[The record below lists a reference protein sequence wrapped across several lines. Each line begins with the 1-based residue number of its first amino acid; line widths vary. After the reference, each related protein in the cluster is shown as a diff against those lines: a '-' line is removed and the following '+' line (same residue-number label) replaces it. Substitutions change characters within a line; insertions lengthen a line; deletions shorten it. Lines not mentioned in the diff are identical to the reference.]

1 MKKVMSLL
9 LALVMALSLLPTAA
23 WAEGNEMAQE
33 QEMTAKEFIE
43 NSHAFTW
50 GEATYEWRFGA
61 LNSPAGRMW
70 HLYAAAESVSND
82 SLDGWTDCGGESEPL
97 THLTEGTLEYAAA
110 AAMKNTWESLSD
122 NAAREV
128 NQAEPNLVWLADMMA
143 LEATAYRVNED
154 VELAQTFLNTN
165 IKGIDGGS
173 ATLVP
178 ATNVDDLMNAW
189 YDADPSVRAAL
200 QKTVHGAMVI
210 NGEEYTYNFTQML
223 HRTLNNNQGGDS
235 GNQGGNQGDQ
245 EFEELKAQL
254 KNAGFTAPQ
263 RAEITFPEGLEQGVD
278 YDYTFQGTDLRI
290 VLKKKANDG
299 ANWLKAVRCLDDNSI
314 GLTVRIDI
322 YGQSGDEYAETL
334 NGNGGYE
341 YIMGLTQVNS
351 KQFSGNGE
359 APRTSGGTSIATV
372 NRVDGLLTIVPMA
385 DMNHHSFCVV
395 WGDENHNVTRR
406 EMVNIYITMEDGP
419 FAVNDTYQQ
428 VSAISAERLANLI
441 TLDSEMEGK
450 WNVSYEN
457 GKILLVAKETLENGN
472 CNIGELDWTKL
483 AAPEG
488 GYTWQGWK
496 DKTGSGS
503 SSSQDAITFG
513 CWVQNGH
520 CNNNMIFQVTWKD
533 ADGRELVEELNI
545 LATSSGKP
553 YYARVTLGGKTAKA
567 IDNLGLDADKLRDA
581 GIHFTYDKDLGY
593 FHAYYDKDRMPDY
606 DALVGTI
613 ITLMP
618 PEGAVTFRRVHEDG
632 NGDPRCD
639 NEDMT
644 QRTQGMLENEKLFR
658 VEDGSEEAVRAR
670 SIPLV
675 ETQEFGLDG
684 IRVCMSRTRNYRS
697 VTVAWYDENGNVIGI
712 DYVYGQNDDFV
723 QRTRLKGV
731 ADVEGI
737 TDKNERGEVNAPVAV
752 GAEGAELICDRYS
765 QTGDGRTQY
774 FELTLLRDSNKDGEK
789 TIYIPYGY
797 FGLRYEDIQDNL
809 NEQPEIIV
817 HHYNADRSGY
827 KELKGRYTPQGIA
840 FDTKDFSPFT
850 VSLGGNQGGEQGD
863 FEDAGDNVTRY
874 HLEDEGRVCIIEG
887 VNTSIRQDIPVEL
900 GIDWRRSLGDVRVI
914 GIPVEIV
921 RALAQAGR
929 NTIVYGRYGIM
940 TELTPTVLADI
951 AGKLAKIPENENN
964 LLWIRADYRNC
975 DAEQGNAY
983 AFRCLLW
990 LGEDDRNVYVT
1001 PEGSVLRIGID
1012 NSERLAA
1019 DGTKFVVYT
1028 PNQDDKL
1035 TTDNGLTVDYFKRT
1049 KAEFSDL
1056 YHDYEQFMVNTRSGG
1071 VFVVAPEEY
1080 KLQMEWPWPGLNGD
1094 NDGGDNIGEFQC
1106 WTDGKD
1112 WNGETDMRYMVI
1124 HSLRNMDGGQDVI
1137 ELGVNWRSRDIGDVQ
1152 NVGITPEVLNE
1163 MAAAEKP
1170 VVLYGVWNVGMTI
1183 PAAAIS
1189 DMAAKLTAMNQG
1201 KSENLALL
1209 WLKVEYCN
1217 CDGPAGNAY
1226 AFCVRAYLGDTHYVL
1241 PENLNYTFRL
1251 DGQVNNYKAFTL
1263 YCPEDQDEVG
1273 TALVEQKNDIS
1284 YTDERD
1290 QSGNNSW
1297 RVYEFT
1303 ANHDGMFVIA
1313 PVDYSVKQNWPWYG
1327 VPLPRWHPSDE
1338 AIKPT
1343 QADAALQALY
1353 DNDAFGE
1360 NGFKF
1365 PVLDLDI
1372 HFTFP
1377 VELKEWKEGCGND
1390 WDYRLIQEPAAG
1402 RVTIKVNLGS
1412 RDRWEKA
1419 VRNSNDGAL
1428 SDGVFFGYYF
1438 GNSTNEKPMDYGFDW
1453 YGGGVEQITSSFSLS
1468 ENFEH
1473 TNALHLA
1480 ALNQKTANS
1489 TMLTMSRE
1497 GENWWVILVM
1507 SDGKTSI
1514 ANAAAKYALQL
1525 KIEAT
1530 EDVSIIVG
1538 ADNGVPADKERI
1550 HVTGLHSDWTA
1561 IVPTDGSVF
1570 LRTIAGKNYDSAGT
1584 DNQNKIGTLTVDAP
1598 AGYTLKEWTSTHEYE
1613 PGATNS
1619 APLQKD
1625 RFQTVKFLWGKD
1637 GAPDILEN
1645 VVVECQNSREVFFE
1659 LEEGNVKVKIPTEQ
1673 EILPAAKQRVL
1684 EDNGIT
1690 VTYDESNGYFVTA
1703 VDAHKIKD
1711 IAQLETKLT
1720 VPAPAG
1726 AVAYTAYFF
1735 GGDTNPTNWV
1745 GEMTK
1750 AKQAMDEAT
1759 PISIEKEGLPSI
1771 ALIQLR
1777 EIPLENGIT
1786 VYYAGTQMYDCRVI
1800 RWLDKDGKILEY
1812 SCIYGRNGD
1821 LSTAVDT
1828 KTVAQAP
1835 TTAVDVPTLVGAG
1848 ELYCDITPQTKM
1860 DNQLFLLL
1868 RVSEGTEIGPD
1879 GVAIYL
1885 PYSDFGMTAEQGLAL
1900 AALGIKPVVWHYLN
1914 ESCTEKE
1921 IIEGEYTAAGIK
1933 FVTHGFSPFL
1943 INAVQTA
1950 GGETGGGE
1958 TGGTGTGGGSTGG
1971 GSTGGSTGGGLSSG
1985 WSGPQGWT
1993 LKTSDKAASATD
2005 YSGGIYGLTFKSSAS
2020 FASFRGVQVD
2030 GKTIAAKNYIAEAGS
2045 IEVYL
2050 KAVYLQTLK
2059 DGKHTVTILSS
2070 EGNVTMEFTVGGV
2083 NTSPT
2088 TGDMGVAL
2096 YAVLALSSIGGMAVL
2111 PRRRREK

>member
-43 NSHAFTW
+43 SSHAFTW

-110 AAMKNTWESLSD
+110 AAMKNTWESLSG
-122 NAAREV
+122 NAAQKV

-154 VELAQTFLNTN
+154 VERAQTFLNTY

-189 YDADPSVRAAL
+189 YEADPSVRAAL

-245 EFEELKAQL
+245 EFEELKARL
-254 KNAGFTAPQ
+254 KDAGFTAPK
-263 RAEITFPEGLEQGVD
+263 EVDISFPEGLVRGVD
-278 YDYTFQGTDLRI
+278 YEYTLEDTDLRI

-299 ANWLKAVRCLDDNSI
+299 ANWLEAVRRLDDNSI
-314 GLTVRIDI
+314 GLNVQIDI
-322 YGQSGDEYAETL
+322 CGQSGDEYVETI
-334 NGNGGYE
+334 NGNGSYE
-341 YIMGLTQVNS
+341 YIMGLKEVNS
-351 KQFSGNGE
+351 KQFSGNG
-359 APRTSGGTSIATV
+359 RTSGGASIATV

-395 WGDENHNVTRR
+395 WGDANHNVTRR

-428 VSAISAERLANLI
+428 VSAISAERLKNLI
-441 TLDSEMEGK
+441 TLDTGMQDK
-450 WNVSYEN
+450 WAVSHEN
-457 GKILLVAKETLENGN
+457 GKILLVAREGALNEVSGNLTLGR
-472 CNIGELDWTKL
+472 LDWTKL
-483 AAPEG
+483 TAPES
-488 GYTWQGWK
+488 GYAWQGWK

-503 SSSQDAITFG
+503 SLSQDAITFG

-553 YYARVTLGGKTAKA
+553 YYAGVTLGGKTAKA
-567 IDNLGLDADKLRDA
+567 IGDLGLDAGKLRDA
-581 GIHFTYDKDLGY
+581 GIHFTYDKELGY
-593 FHAYYDKDRMPDY
+593 FHASYEKGRMPDY
-606 DALVGTI
+606 DALVGTL
-613 ITLMP
+613 ITLTP
-618 PEGAVTFRRVHEDG
+618 PEGAVRFRRVNEDG
-632 NGDPRCD
+632 NGDPRCGD
-639 NEDMT
+639 ADMT
-644 QRTQGMLENEKLFR
+644 RRTQGMLENEAAFSVDDKS
-658 VEDGSEEAVRAR
+658 GEALWAR

-675 ETQEFGLDG
+675 GTQEFGLDG

-697 VTVAWYDENGNVIGI
+697 ITVAWYDETGNVIGI

-731 ADVEGI
+731 ADVAGI
-737 TDKNERGEVNAPVAV
+737 TDKNPESGEVNAPVAV
-752 GAEGAELICDRYS
+752 GAEGAELICDRYP
-765 QTGDGRTQY
+765 QTGNGRTQY
-774 FELTLLRDSNKDGEK
+774 FELTLLRDGNKEGEK

-797 FGLRYEDIQDNL
+797 FGLRYEDIKDNL

-827 KELKGRYTPQGIA
+827 KELEGRYTPQGIA
-840 FDTKDFSPFT
+840 FVTQDFSPFT
-850 VSLGGNQGGEQGD
+850 VSLGGNQGKHVGVMLDNGPGRGIL
-863 FEDAGDNVTRY
+863 FSSGMEDGWLFY
-874 HLEDEGRVCIIEG
+874 DEGWG
-887 VNTSIRQDIPVEL
+887 VQGEHVGPNGSIPAFRLGTDHQWFLLALENNGSGKQPALTFNTSKFCEND
-900 GIDWRRSLGDVRVI
+900 
-914 GIPVEIV
+914 VEIKYLGLSAGESFHV
-921 RALAQAGR
+921 FEVDFKGQINRACNVGGHI
-929 NTIVYGRYGIM
+929 NYGNGSGSDIELIFEQRY
-940 TELTPTVLADI
+940 
-951 AGKLAKIPENENN
+951 
-964 LLWIRADYRNC
+964 
-975 DAEQGNAY
+975 
-983 AFRCLLW
+983 
-990 LGEDDRNVYVT
+990 
-1001 PEGSVLRIGID
+1001 
-1012 NSERLAA
+1012 
-1019 DGTKFVVYT
+1019 
-1028 PNQDDKL
+1028 
-1035 TTDNGLTVDYFKRT
+1035 
-1049 KAEFSDL
+1049 
-1056 YHDYEQFMVNTRSGG
+1056 
-1071 VFVVAPEEY
+1071 
-1080 KLQMEWPWPGLNGD
+1080 
-1094 NDGGDNIGEFQC
+1094 GDNIEEFDEPK
-1106 WTDGKD
+1106 TIGTD
-1112 WNGETDMRYMVI
+1112 WNGETPLRYMVI
-1124 HSLRNMDGGQDVI
+1124 RRLRNVNSNSKSI
-1137 ELGVNWRSRDIGDVQ
+1137 ELGVNWRSREIGDVQ
-1152 NVGITPEVLNE
+1152 NVGITNEVLQQ
-1163 MAAAEKP
+1163 MAAANKP
-1170 VVLYGVWNVGMTI
+1170 VVLYGAWNVGMTI
-1183 PAAAIS
+1183 PAAAVS

-1201 KSENLALL
+1201 KSENPALL
-1209 WLKVEYCN
+1209 WLKVEYQN

-1226 AFCVRAYLGDTHYVL
+1226 ALCVRAYLGDTHYVL

-1263 YCPEDQDEVG
+1263 YCPEDQHEVG

-1290 QSGNNSW
+1290 QSSDDSW
-1297 RVYEFT
+1297 RVYEFA

-1313 PVDYSVKQNWPWYG
+1313 PVDYSVKQSWPWWG
-1327 VPLPRWHPSDE
+1327 VPTPTWHPSGD

-1353 DNDAFGE
+1353 DDAKYGE
-1360 NGFKF
+1360 NGSGFKF

-1390 WDYRLIQEPAAG
+1390 WDYRLIEEPEAG
-1402 RVTIKVNLGS
+1402 RVTIKVNLGD
-1412 RDRWEKA
+1412 RDRWISA
-1419 VRNSNDGAL
+1419 ARNSNDGAL
-1428 SDGVFFGYYF
+1428 SDGVFFRYYF
-1438 GNSTNEKPMDYGFDW
+1438 GHSDHRQPMNYGFDW
-1453 YGGGVEQITSSFSLS
+1453 YGGKEKDVKPTYTLENEYYFS
-1468 ENFEH
+1468 NGI
-1473 TNALHLA
+1473 HLA
-1480 ALNQKTANS
+1480 TLNQQTARNAV
-1489 TMLTMSRE
+1489 LTMSQE
-1497 GENWWVILVM
+1497 GEDWRIILAMNDEETTVA
-1507 SDGKTSI
+1507 D
-1514 ANAAAKYALQL
+1514 AAVKYAFQL

-1530 EDVSIIVG
+1530 ANVSMNIDT
-1538 ADNGVPADKERI
+1538 DNGVPADKDRI
-1550 HVTGLHSDWTA
+1550 HVTDLHTDWTA
-1561 IVPTDGSVF
+1561 LVPTDGSVF
-1570 LRTIAGKNYDSAGT
+1570 LRAKEGKDFSSAGT
-1584 DNQNKIGTLTVDAP
+1584 DSQNKIGTLTVDAP
-1598 AGYTLKEWTSTHEYE
+1598 AGYTLKYWTSTHEYE
-1613 PGATNS
+1613 PGATNA

-1645 VVVECQNSREVFFE
+1645 VVVECQNSKEVFFE
-1659 LEEGNVKVKIPTEQ
+1659 LEEGNIKVKKPTEQ
-1673 EILPAAKQRVL
+1673 EILPAAKRQVL
-1684 EDNGIT
+1684 EDNGIS
-1690 VTYDESNGYFVTA
+1690 VKYDEALGYFVTA
-1703 VDAHKIKD
+1703 VDTRKIKD
-1711 IAQLETKLT
+1711 VAQLRAGMTL
-1720 VPAPAG
+1720 PAPKG
-1726 AVAYTAYFF
+1726 AVAYKCYTF
-1735 GGDTNPTNWV
+1735 GGNGNPANAI
-1745 GEMTK
+1745 GEMDK
-1750 AKQAMDEAT
+1750 AKEVLAKADPALISEA
-1759 PISIEKEGLPSI
+1759 GLPSVD
-1771 ALIQLR
+1771 LIWLR
-1777 EIPLENGIT
+1777 DVKLENGIT
-1786 VYYAGTQMYDCRVI
+1786 VYYAGAQMYDSMIVQ
-1800 RWLDKDGKILEY
+1800 WLDKDGKILEY
-1812 SCIYGRNGD
+1812 SCIYGRNGA

-1828 KTVAQAP
+1828 ETVAQAP

-1868 RVSEGTEIGPD
+1868 RVGEGTKIGPD

-1885 PYSDFGMTAEQGLAL
+1885 PYSDFGMAAEQGLAL

-1921 IIEGEYTAAGIK
+1921 IIEGEYTAAGIR
-1933 FVTHGFSPFL
+1933 FVTKSFSPFL

-1958 TGGTGTGGGSTGG
+1958 TGGGTGTGSGTGTGG
-1971 GSTGGSTGGGLSSG
+1971 GSTGGSTGGGSSSG
-1985 WSGPQGWT
+1985 WFGPQGWT

-2096 YAVLALSSIGGMAVL
+2096 YAVLALGSIGGMAVL

>member
-23 WAEGNEMAQE
+23 WAEGN
-33 QEMTAKEFIE
+33 
-43 NSHAFTW
+43 
-50 GEATYEWRFGA
+50 
-61 LNSPAGRMW
+61 
-70 HLYAAAESVSND
+70 SNG
-82 SLDGWTDCGGESEPL
+82 L
-97 THLTEGTLEYAAA
+97 
-110 AAMKNTWESLSD
+110 
-122 NAAREV
+122 
-128 NQAEPNLVWLADMMA
+128 
-143 LEATAYRVNED
+143 
-154 VELAQTFLNTN
+154 TN
-165 IKGIDGGS
+165 IDVGGRNVYFAAGMEQGRLQGGGDVMTDKIGTENMPVFVYKGAGAGSHCFLAVDRSDFTEAPTLTYQVKGDADVIELHAVGSEEQDRYVYELIVPEIEENYVNYLFDLPRTDGGS
-173 ATLVP
+173 DRFAVIFRNP
-178 ATNVDDLMNAW
+178 DE
-189 YDADPSVRAAL
+189 DPGPPPS
-200 QKTVHGAMVI
+200 
-210 NGEEYTYNFTQML
+210 
-223 HRTLNNNQGGDS
+223 GGNS

-254 KNAGFTAPQ
+254 KDAGFTAPQ

-290 VLKKKANDG
+290 VLKKKANYG
-299 ANWLKAVRCLDDNSI
+299 ANWLEAVRRLDDNSI

-322 YGQSGDEYAETL
+322 YGQSGDKYAETL

-341 YIMGLTQVNS
+341 YIMGLKEVNS
-351 KQFSGNGE
+351 KQFSGNG
-359 APRTSGGTSIATV
+359 RTSGGASIATV

-428 VSAISAERLANLI
+428 VSAIPAKRLANLI
-441 TLDSEMEGK
+441 TLDSKMEGK
-450 WNVSYEN
+450 WNVSREN
-457 GKILLVAKETLENGN
+457 GKILLVAREGALNEVSGNLTLGW
-472 CNIGELDWTKL
+472 LDWTKL
-483 AAPEG
+483 TPPEG

-513 CWVQNGH
+513 CWVQNGY

-567 IDNLGLDADKLRDA
+567 IDNLGLDANKLRGA

-606 DALVGTI
+606 DALVGTL

-618 PEGAVTFRRVHEDG
+618 PEGAVKFRRVHEDG

-644 QRTQGMLENEKLFR
+644 QRTQGMLENEKLFS

-697 VTVAWYDENGNVIGI
+697 VTVAWYDEIGNVIGI

-731 ADVEGI
+731 AGVEGI
-737 TDKNERGEVNAPVAV
+737 TDKNECGEVNAPVAV
-752 GAEGAELICDRYS
+752 GAEGAELICDRYP
-765 QTGDGRTQY
+765 QAGNNRTQY

-797 FGLRYEDIQDNL
+797 FGLRYEDIQGNL
-809 NEQPEIIV
+809 DEQPEIIV
-817 HHYNADRSGY
+817 HHYNANRSRY
-827 KELKGRYTPQGIA
+827 DELKGRYTPQGIA

-850 VSLGGNQGGEQGD
+850 VSLGGSQGGEHSGVMLSNGPGRGMMISSGMKD
-863 FEDAGDNVTRY
+863 GWLFY
-874 HLEDEGRVCIIEG
+874 DEGWG
-887 VNTSIRQDIPVEL
+887 VQGEFVGPNHIPAFRL
-900 GIDWRRSLGDVRVI
+900 GMDNQWFLL
-914 GIPVEIV
+914 
-921 RALAQAGR
+921 AL
-929 NTIVYGRYGIM
+929 
-940 TELTPTVLADI
+940 
-951 AGKLAKIPENENN
+951 ENN
-964 LLWIRADYRNC
+964 GSTTPPKLVFNRPEFCGNDVQIEYLGLSAAESYHVYAVDFAWQIDQECTVHGNIDY
-975 DAEQGNAY
+975 GN
-983 AFRCLLW
+983 
-990 LGEDDRNVYVT
+990 
-1001 PEGSVLRIGID
+1001 GSRSDID
-1012 NSERLAA
+1012 LIFEPR
-1019 DGTKFVVYT
+1019 Y
-1028 PNQDDKL
+1028 
-1035 TTDNGLTVDYFKRT
+1035 
-1049 KAEFSDL
+1049 
-1056 YHDYEQFMVNTRSGG
+1056 
-1071 VFVVAPEEY
+1071 
-1080 KLQMEWPWPGLNGD
+1080 
-1094 NDGGDNIGEFQC
+1094 GDNIGEFEC
-1106 WTDGKD
+1106 RTDGKD
-1112 WNGETDMRYMVI
+1112 WNGETDLRYMVI
-1124 HSLRNMDGGQDVI
+1124 KSLCNMGGGQDVI
-1137 ELGVNWRSRDIGDVQ
+1137 ELGVNWRSREIGDVQ

-1163 MAAAEKP
+1163 MAEANKP
-1170 VVLYGVWNVGMTI
+1170 VVLYGAWNVGMTI
-1183 PAAAIS
+1183 PAAAVS
-1189 DMAAKLTAMNQG
+1189 DMAAKLTAMNQS
-1201 KSENLALL
+1201 KSENPALL

-1241 PENLNYTFRL
+1241 PKNLNYTFRL

-1273 TALVEQKNDIS
+1273 TALVEQENDIS
-1284 YTDERD
+1284 YTDERG
-1290 QSGNNSW
+1290 QSSDDSW
-1297 RVYEFT
+1297 RVYEFA

-1313 PVDYSVKQNWPWYG
+1313 PVGYSVKQSWPWWG
-1327 VPLPRWHPSDE
+1327 VPTPPWHPSDE

-1365 PVLDLDI
+1365 PVLDEDI

-1377 VELKEWKEGCGND
+1377 VELKEWEEGCGDD

-1412 RDRWEKA
+1412 RDRWERA

-1453 YGGGVEQITSSFSLS
+1453 YGGSVEQITSSFSLS

-1497 GENWWVILVM
+1497 GENWGIILVM
-1507 SDGKTSI
+1507 NNEETSI

-1550 HVTGLHSDWTA
+1550 HVTDLHDDWTA

-1570 LRTIAGKNYDSAGT
+1570 LRAKEGKNYDSAGT

-1598 AGYTLKEWTSTHEYE
+1598 AGYTLKEWTSTHER
-1613 PGATNS
+1613 GAGTTNS
-1619 APLQKD
+1619 VPLQKD
-1625 RFQTVKFLWGKD
+1625 YFQTVKFLWVKA

-1684 EDNGIT
+1684 EDNGVS
-1690 VTYDESNGYFVTA
+1690 VTYDESNGYFATA

-1726 AVAYTAYFF
+1726 AVAYKYYTF
-1735 GGDTNPTNWV
+1735 GGNGNPANAI
-1745 GEMTK
+1745 GEMDK
-1750 AKQAMDEAT
+1750 ARNAMDATT
-1759 PISIEKEGLPSI
+1759 PISIEEKGLPSVE
-1771 ALIQLR
+1771 LIQLR
-1777 EIPLENGIT
+1777 EVELENGMK
-1786 VYYAGTQMYDCRVI
+1786 VYYAGSQMYNCMIV
-1800 RWLDKDGKILEY
+1800 RWLDEGGNILEY
-1812 SCIYGRNGD
+1812 SCIYGRNGN

-1828 KTVAQAP
+1828 NTVTQAP
-1835 TTAVDVPTLVGAG
+1835 TTAVDVPTLVGEG

-1860 DNQLFLLL
+1860 DNQMFLLL
-1868 RVSEGTEIGPD
+1868 RVGEGTEIGPD
-1879 GVAIYL
+1879 GVVIYL

-1921 IIEGEYTAAGIK
+1921 IIEGEYTAAGIR
-1933 FVTHGFSPFL
+1933 FVTKSFSPFL

-1950 GGETGGGE
+1950 GGETGGGS
-1958 TGGTGTGGGSTGG
+1958 TGGGSTGG
-1971 GSTGGSTGGGLSSG
+1971 GSTGGSSTGGSSTGGGSSSG

-2096 YAVLALSSIGGMAVL
+2096 YAVLALGSIGGMAVL

>member
-1 MKKVMSLL
+1 MKKLLSLL

-110 AAMKNTWESLSD
+110 AAMKSTWESLSD
-122 NAAREV
+122 NAAQEV

-189 YDADPSVRAAL
+189 YDAGLSVRAAL

-235 GNQGGNQGDQ
+235 GNQGEHSFDA
-245 EFEELKAQL
+245 ETKQL
-254 KNAGFTAPQ
+254 VDSGFTAPKNVQ
-263 RAEITFPEGLEQGVD
+263 ISFPNGLERGVD
-278 YDYTFQGTDLRI
+278 YDYTLEGMDLRI
-290 VLKKKANDG
+290 VLRKTNGG
-299 ANWLKAVRCLDDNSI
+299 ANWIKAANSMETGRI
-314 GLTVRIDI
+314 GLDMQIDVQ
-322 YGQSGDEYAETL
+322 GEAGDEYAATV
-334 NGNGGYE
+334 NGNGGFD
-341 YIMGLTQVNS
+341 YIMNLEKV
-351 KQFSGNGE
+351 
-359 APRTSGGTSIATV
+359 TSRELYWRDGKPCAGGGANIGSV
-372 NRVDGLLTIVPMA
+372 NRVDGLLTVVATA
-385 DMNHHSFCVV
+385 DMNHHRFCVV
-395 WGDENHNVTRR
+395 WGDQNGTITHK
-406 EMVNIYITMEDGP
+406 EMVNIYITMENGP
-419 FAVNDTYQQ
+419 FAVNAAYQQ
-428 VSAISAERLANLI
+428 ASAIPAERLSSLVK
-441 TLDSEMEGK
+441 LDEAMAEK
-450 WNVSYEN
+450 WTVSCEN
-457 GKILLVAKETLENGN
+457 GKILLVAKETLENGD

-483 AAPEG
+483 AAPES
-488 GYTWQGWK
+488 GYTLEGWK
-496 DKTGSGS
+496 RTDGNGSEGNGKI
-503 SSSQDAITFG
+503 AMPVG

-520 CNNNMIFQVTWKD
+520 CNDNMIFQVTWKD

-567 IDNLGLDADKLRDA
+567 IDNLGLDADKLRGA

-606 DALVGTI
+606 DALVGTR
-613 ITLMP
+613 ITLTP

-632 NGDPRCD
+632 NGDPRCG

-644 QRTQGMLENEKLFR
+644 QRTQGILENEKTFH
-658 VEDGSEEAVRAR
+658 VEDGSEEAVQAR
-670 SIPLV
+670 SIQLV
-675 ETQEFGLDG
+675 QVQEIRVDG
-684 IRVCMSRTRNYRS
+684 IRVCVSRTKNYRS
-697 VTVAWYDENGNVIGI
+697 VTVAWYDENGEVIGI

-731 ADVEGI
+731 ANVEGI
-737 TDKNERGEVNAPVAV
+737 TDKNECGEVNAPVAV
-752 GAEGAELICDRYS
+752 GAEGAELICDRYP
-765 QTGDGRTQY
+765 QAGNNRTQY
-774 FELTLLRDSNKDGEK
+774 FELTLLQDSNKDGEK

-797 FGLRYEDIQDNL
+797 FGLRYEDIEGNL
-809 NEQPEIIV
+809 DEQPEIIV
-817 HHYNADRSGY
+817 HHYNADRSDY
-827 KELKGRYTPQGIA
+827 EELKGRYTPQGIA

-850 VSLGGNQGGEQGD
+850 VSLGGSQGGEHSGVMLSNGPGRGMMISSGMEDGWLFYDEGWGVQGEHIGPNGSIPAFRLGMDHQWFLLALENNGSGKQPTLTFDRPD
-863 FEDAGDNVTRY
+863 FCENNVEIKYLGTSAGDSFHVFEVDFRGQIDRACNVGGHINY
-874 HLEDEGRVCIIEG
+874 GNGNESD
-887 VNTSIRQDIPVEL
+887 VEL
-900 GIDWRRSLGDVRVI
+900 IF
-914 GIPVEIV
+914 E
-921 RALAQAGR
+921 Q
-929 NTIVYGRYGIM
+929 RY
-940 TELTPTVLADI
+940 
-951 AGKLAKIPENENN
+951 
-964 LLWIRADYRNC
+964 
-975 DAEQGNAY
+975 
-983 AFRCLLW
+983 
-990 LGEDDRNVYVT
+990 
-1001 PEGSVLRIGID
+1001 
-1012 NSERLAA
+1012 
-1019 DGTKFVVYT
+1019 
-1028 PNQDDKL
+1028 
-1035 TTDNGLTVDYFKRT
+1035 
-1049 KAEFSDL
+1049 
-1056 YHDYEQFMVNTRSGG
+1056 
-1071 VFVVAPEEY
+1071 
-1080 KLQMEWPWPGLNGD
+1080 
-1094 NDGGDNIGEFQC
+1094 GDNIGEFQC

-1112 WNGETDMRYMVI
+1112 WDDRTDMRYMVI

-1137 ELGVNWRSRDIGDVQ
+1137 ELGVNWRSREIGDVQ

-1163 MAAAEKP
+1163 MAEANKP
-1170 VVLYGVWNVGMTI
+1170 VVLYGAWNVGMTI
-1183 PAAAIS
+1183 PAAAVS

-1201 KSENLALL
+1201 KSENPVLL

-1290 QSGNNSW
+1290 QSSDDSW
-1297 RVYEFT
+1297 RVYEFA

-1313 PVDYSVKQNWPWYG
+1313 PKVYDVKQNWPWDG

-1365 PVLDLDI
+1365 PVLDEDI

-1377 VELKEWKEGCGND
+1377 VELKEWEEGCGDD

-1402 RVTIKVNLGS
+1402 RITIKVNMGS
-1412 RDRWEKA
+1412 RDRWENA

-1497 GENWWVILVM
+1497 GENWGIILVM
-1507 SDGKTSI
+1507 NNEETSI

-1538 ADNGVPADKERI
+1538 ADNGVPAAKERI
-1550 HVTGLHSDWTA
+1550 RVTDLHGDWTA

-1570 LRTIAGKNYDSAGT
+1570 LRTVAGKDLDSAGT
-1584 DNQNKIGTLTVDAP
+1584 YDQNKIGTLTVDAP
-1598 AGYTLKEWTSTHEYE
+1598 AGYTLKYWTSTHEYE
-1613 PGATNS
+1613 PGATNA

-1703 VDAHKIKD
+1703 VDTRKIKD
-1711 IAQLETKLT
+1711 VAQLRAGMTL
-1720 VPAPAG
+1720 PAPEG
-1726 AVAYTAYFF
+1726 AVAYKCYTF
-1735 GGDTNPTNWV
+1735 GGNGNPANAI
-1745 GEMTK
+1745 GEMDK
-1750 AKQAMDEAT
+1750 AKEVLAKADPALISEA
-1759 PISIEKEGLPSI
+1759 GLPSVD
-1771 ALIQLR
+1771 LIWLR
-1777 EIPLENGIT
+1777 DVKLENGIT
-1786 VYYAGTQMYDCRVI
+1786 VYYAGAQMYDSTIVQ
-1800 RWLDKDGKILEY
+1800 WLDKDGKILEY

-1921 IIEGEYTAAGIK
+1921 IIEGEYTAAGIR
-1933 FVTHGFSPFL
+1933 FVTKSFSPFL

-1950 GGETGGGE
+1950 GGETGGG
-1958 TGGTGTGGGSTGG
+1958 
-1971 GSTGGSTGGGLSSG
+1971 STGGSTGGGSSSG

-2020 FASFRGVQVD
+2020 FASFQGVQVD
-2030 GKTIAAKNYIAEAGS
+2030 GKTIAAKNYIAEADS

-2096 YAVLALSSIGGMAVL
+2096 YAVLALGSIGGMAVL

>member
-122 NAAREV
+122 NAAQEV

-154 VELAQTFLNTN
+154 VERAQTFLNTN
-165 IKGIDGGS
+165 TKGIDGGS

-178 ATNVDDLMNAW
+178 ATNVDGLMNAW
-189 YDADPSVRAAL
+189 YEADPSVRAAL

-223 HRTLNNNQGGDS
+223 HRTLNNNQGGGSGGDS

-245 EFEELKAQL
+245 EFEELKARL
-254 KNAGFTAPQ
+254 KDAGFTAPQ

-278 YDYTFQGTDLRI
+278 YDYTFEGTDLRI
-290 VLKKKANDG
+290 VLKKKANYG
-299 ANWLKAVRCLDDNSI
+299 ANWLEAVNRLDDNSI

-341 YIMGLTQVNS
+341 YIMGLSKVNS
-351 KQFSGNGE
+351 KQFSGNG
-359 APRTSGGTSIATV
+359 RTSGGASIATV

-395 WGDENHNVTRR
+395 WGDANHNVTRK

-428 VSAISAERLANLI
+428 ASAISAERLEKLI
-441 TLDSEMEGK
+441 TLNTGMEDQ
-450 WNVSYEN
+450 WTVSYEN
-457 GKILLVAKETLENGN
+457 GKILLVAREGALNEVSGNLTLGW
-472 CNIGELDWTKL
+472 LDWTKL
-483 AAPEG
+483 TPPEG

-513 CWVQNGH
+513 CWVQNGY
-520 CNNNMIFQVTWKD
+520 CSNNMIFQVTWKD
-533 ADGRELVEELNI
+533 KTTGRTLVEELNI

-567 IDNLGLDADKLRDA
+567 IDNLGLDANKLRDA

-606 DALVGTI
+606 DALVGTL

-618 PEGAVTFRRVHEDG
+618 PEGAVKFRRVHEDG

-697 VTVAWYDENGNVIGI
+697 VTVAWYDENNNVIGI

-731 ADVEGI
+731 ADVDGI

-797 FGLRYEDIQDNL
+797 FGLRYEDIKDNL

-817 HHYNADRSGY
+817 HHYNADRSRY
-827 KELKGRYTPQGIA
+827 DELKGRYTPQGIA

-850 VSLGGNQGGEQGD
+850 VSLGGNQGKHVGVML
-863 FEDAGDNVTRY
+863 DNGPGRGILFSSGMDREGWLCY
-874 HLEDEGRVCIIEG
+874 DEGWG
-887 VNTSIRQDIPVEL
+887 VQGEHVGPNGSIPAFRL
-900 GIDWRRSLGDVRVI
+900 GMDHQWFLL
-914 GIPVEIV
+914 
-921 RALAQAGR
+921 AL
-929 NTIVYGRYGIM
+929 
-940 TELTPTVLADI
+940 
-951 AGKLAKIPENENN
+951 ENN
-964 LLWIRADYRNC
+964 GSTTPPKLVFNRPEFCGNDVQIEYLGLSAAESYHVYAVDFAWQIDQKCTVHGSIDY
-975 DAEQGNAY
+975 GN
-983 AFRCLLW
+983 
-990 LGEDDRNVYVT
+990 
-1001 PEGSVLRIGID
+1001 GSRSDID
-1012 NSERLAA
+1012 LIFEPR
-1019 DGTKFVVYT
+1019 Y
-1028 PNQDDKL
+1028 
-1035 TTDNGLTVDYFKRT
+1035 
-1049 KAEFSDL
+1049 
-1056 YHDYEQFMVNTRSGG
+1056 
-1071 VFVVAPEEY
+1071 
-1080 KLQMEWPWPGLNGD
+1080 
-1094 NDGGDNIGEFQC
+1094 GDNIGEFEC
-1106 WTDGKD
+1106 RTDGKD
-1112 WNGETDMRYMVI
+1112 WNGETDLRYMVI
-1124 HSLRNMDGGQDVI
+1124 KSLCNMDGGQDVI
-1137 ELGVNWRSRDIGDVQ
+1137 ELGVNWRSREIGDVQ

-1163 MAAAEKP
+1163 MAAAEKS
-1170 VVLYGVWNVGMTI
+1170 VVLYGAWNVGMTI
-1183 PAAAIS
+1183 PAAAVS
-1189 DMAAKLTAMNQG
+1189 DMAAKLTAMNQS
-1201 KSENLALL
+1201 KSENPALL

-1251 DGQVNNYKAFTL
+1251 DGQVNNYEAFTL

-1273 TALVEQKNDIS
+1273 TALVEQKNNIS

-1290 QSGNNSW
+1290 QSSDDSW
-1297 RVYEFT
+1297 RVYEFA

-1365 PVLDLDI
+1365 PVLDEDI

-1377 VELKEWKEGCGND
+1377 VELKAWKEGCGND

-1402 RVTIKVNLGS
+1402 RITIKVNMGS
-1412 RDRWEKA
+1412 RDRWENA

-1489 TMLTMSRE
+1489 TMLTMSRA
-1497 GENWWVILVM
+1497 GERWQIILIM
-1507 SDGKTSI
+1507 DDHGTNI
-1514 ANAAAKYALQL
+1514 AGAAVKYALQL

-1530 EDVSIIVG
+1530 EDVSIIMG

-1561 IVPTDGSVF
+1561 LVPADGSVF
-1570 LRTIAGKNYDSAGT
+1570 LRTKEGKNYDSAGT
-1584 DNQNKIGTLTVDAP
+1584 DSQNKIGTLTVDAP
-1598 AGYTLKEWTSTHEYE
+1598 AGYTLKEWTSTHERE
-1613 PGATNS
+1613 AGTTNS
-1619 APLQKD
+1619 VPLQKD

-1703 VDAHKIKD
+1703 VDTRKIKD
-1711 IAQLETKLT
+1711 VAQLRAGMTL
-1720 VPAPAG
+1720 PAPEG
-1726 AVAYTAYFF
+1726 AVAYKCYTF
-1735 GGDTNPTNWV
+1735 GGNGNPANAI
-1745 GEMTK
+1745 GEMDK
-1750 AKQAMDEAT
+1750 ARNAMDATT
-1759 PISIEKEGLPSI
+1759 PISIEEKGLPSVE
-1771 ALIQLR
+1771 LIQLR
-1777 EIPLENGIT
+1777 EVELENGMK
-1786 VYYAGTQMYDCRVI
+1786 VYYAGSQMYNCMIV
-1800 RWLDKDGKILEY
+1800 RWLDEGGNILEY
-1812 SCIYGRNGD
+1812 SCIYGRNGN

-1828 KTVAQAP
+1828 NTVTQAP

-1860 DNQLFLLL
+1860 DNQMFLLL

-1879 GVAIYL
+1879 GVVIYL

-1921 IIEGEYTAAGIK
+1921 NIEGEYTAAGIR
-1933 FVTHGFSPFL
+1933 FVTKSFSPFL

-1950 GGETGGGE
+1950 GGETGGG
-1958 TGGTGTGGGSTGG
+1958 STGG
-1971 GSTGGSTGGGLSSG
+1971 GSSSG

-2020 FASFRGVQVD
+2020 FASFQGVQVD

-2096 YAVLALSSIGGMAVL
+2096 YAVLALGSIGGMAVL

>member
-9 LALVMALSLLPTAA
+9 LVLVMALSLLPTAV
-23 WAEGNEMAQE
+23 WAEGNGNGLTNIDVGGRNVYFAAGME
-33 QEMTAKEFIE
+33 QGLLQGGGDVMTDRIGNENMPVFVYKGAGAGSHCFLAVDRSDFTEAPTLTYRVEGDTGAIELHAVGSEEQDKYVYELIVPEIE
-43 NSHAFTW
+43 NN
-50 GEATYEWRFGA
+50 Y
-61 LNSPAGRMW
+61 
-70 HLYAAAESVSND
+70 
-82 SLDGWTDCGGESEPL
+82 
-97 THLTEGTLEYAAA
+97 
-110 AAMKNTWESLSD
+110 
-122 NAAREV
+122 V
-128 NQAEPNLVWLADMMA
+128 NYLFDLPRA
-143 LEATAYRVNED
+143 
-154 VELAQTFLNTN
+154 
-165 IKGIDGGS
+165 DGGS
-173 ATLVP
+173 
-178 ATNVDDLMNAW
+178 DLFAVIFRNP
-189 YDADPSVRAAL
+189 DEDPGPPPS
-200 QKTVHGAMVI
+200 
-210 NGEEYTYNFTQML
+210 
-223 HRTLNNNQGGDS
+223 GGDS

-245 EFEELKAQL
+245 EFEELKARL
-254 KNAGFTAPQ
+254 KDAGFKAPEPGKVQ
-263 RAEITFPEGLEQGVD
+263 ITFPEGLVRGVD
-278 YDYTFQGTDLRI
+278 YEYTLEDTDLRI

-299 ANWLKAVRCLDDNSI
+299 ANWLEAVRRLDDNSI

-322 YGQSGDEYAETL
+322 YGESGDEYAETL

-341 YIMGLTQVNS
+341 YIMGLKEVNS
-351 KQFSGNGE
+351 KQFSGNG
-359 APRTSGGTSIATV
+359 RTSGGASIATV

-395 WGDENHNVTRR
+395 WGDANHNVTRR

-428 VSAISAERLANLI
+428 VSAISAERLKNLI
-441 TLDSEMEGK
+441 TLDTGMQDK

-457 GKILLVAKETLENGN
+457 GKILLVAREGALNEVSGNLTLGW
-472 CNIGELDWTKL
+472 LDWTKL
-483 AAPEG
+483 TPPEG

-513 CWVQNGH
+513 CWVQNGY

-553 YYARVTLGGKTAKA
+553 YYARVTLGGKTAQA
-567 IDNLGLDADKLRDA
+567 IDNLGLDANKLRDA

-606 DALVGTI
+606 DALVGTL

-618 PEGAVTFRRVHEDG
+618 PEGAVKFRRVHEDG

-658 VEDGSEEAVRAR
+658 VEDGSEEAVQAR

-697 VTVAWYDENGNVIGI
+697 VTVAWYDENNNVIGI

-731 ADVEGI
+731 ADVAGI
-737 TDKNERGEVNAPVAV
+737 TDKNPESGEVNAPVAV
-752 GAEGAELICDRYS
+752 GAPGAELICDRYS

-774 FELTLLRDSNKDGEK
+774 FELTLLRDGNKERDK

-797 FGLRYEDIQDNL
+797 FGLRYEDIKDNL

-817 HHYNADRSGY
+817 HHYNADRSRY
-827 KELKGRYTPQGIA
+827 DELKGRYTPQGIA

-850 VSLGGNQGGEQGD
+850 VSLGGNQGKHSGVMLSNGPGRGIL
-863 FEDAGDNVTRY
+863 FSSGMEDGWLRY
-874 HLEDEGRVCIIEG
+874 DEGWG
-887 VNTSIRQDIPVEL
+887 VQGEHVGPNGSIPAFRL
-900 GIDWRRSLGDVRVI
+900 GTDHQWFLLALENNGSGKQPALTFDRSDFCEND
-914 GIPVEIV
+914 VEIKYLGLSAGESFHV
-921 RALAQAGR
+921 FEVDFKGQINRACNVGGHI
-929 NTIVYGRYGIM
+929 NYGNNSGSDIELIFEQRY
-940 TELTPTVLADI
+940 
-951 AGKLAKIPENENN
+951 
-964 LLWIRADYRNC
+964 
-975 DAEQGNAY
+975 
-983 AFRCLLW
+983 
-990 LGEDDRNVYVT
+990 
-1001 PEGSVLRIGID
+1001 
-1012 NSERLAA
+1012 
-1019 DGTKFVVYT
+1019 
-1028 PNQDDKL
+1028 
-1035 TTDNGLTVDYFKRT
+1035 
-1049 KAEFSDL
+1049 
-1056 YHDYEQFMVNTRSGG
+1056 
-1071 VFVVAPEEY
+1071 
-1080 KLQMEWPWPGLNGD
+1080 
-1094 NDGGDNIGEFQC
+1094 GDNIGEFDEPK
-1106 WTDGKD
+1106 TIGTD
-1112 WNGETDMRYMVI
+1112 WNGETPLRYMVI
-1124 HSLRNMDGGQDVI
+1124 RRLRNVNSNSKSI
-1137 ELGVNWRSRDIGDVQ
+1137 ELGVNWRSREIGDVQ

-1163 MAAAEKP
+1163 MAEANKP
-1170 VVLYGVWNVGMTI
+1170 VVLYGAWNVGMTI
-1183 PAAAIS
+1183 PAAAVS

-1201 KSENLALL
+1201 KSENPALL
-1209 WLKVEYCN
+1209 WLKVEYWN

-1273 TALVEQKNDIS
+1273 TALVEQKNVVS
-1284 YTDERD
+1284 YKNEKN

-1297 RVYEFT
+1297 RVYEFA

-1313 PVDYSVKQNWPWYG
+1313 PVDYSVKQNWPWWG
-1327 VPLPRWHPSDE
+1327 VPTPTWHPSDK

-1365 PVLDLDI
+1365 PVLDEDI

-1377 VELKEWKEGCGND
+1377 VELKAWEEGCGDD

-1402 RVTIKVNLGS
+1402 RITIKVNMGN

-1497 GENWWVILVM
+1497 GENWGIILVM
-1507 SDGKTSI
+1507 NNEETSI

-1550 HVTGLHSDWTA
+1550 HVTDLHDDWTA

-1598 AGYTLKEWTSTHEYE
+1598 AGYTLKYWTSTHEYE
-1613 PGATNS
+1613 AGATNA

-1625 RFQTVKFLWGKD
+1625 RFQTVKFLWGKA

-1659 LEEGNVKVKIPTEQ
+1659 LEEGNIKVKKPTEQ
-1673 EILPAAKQRVL
+1673 EILPAAKKQVL
-1684 EDNGIT
+1684 EDNGIS

-1703 VDAHKIKD
+1703 VDTRKIKD
-1711 IAQLETKLT
+1711 VAQLRAGMTL
-1720 VPAPAG
+1720 PAPEG
-1726 AVAYTAYFF
+1726 AVAYKCYTF
-1735 GGDTNPTNWV
+1735 GGNGNPANAI
-1745 GEMTK
+1745 GEMDK
-1750 AKQAMDEAT
+1750 AKEVLAKADPALISEA
-1759 PISIEKEGLPSI
+1759 GLPSVD
-1771 ALIQLR
+1771 LIRLR
-1777 EIPLENGIT
+1777 DVKLENGIT
-1786 VYYAGTQMYDCRVI
+1786 VYYAGAQMYDSTIVQ
-1800 RWLDKDGKILEY
+1800 WLDKDGKILEY

-1868 RVSEGTEIGPD
+1868 RVGEGTRIGPD

-1885 PYSDFGMTAEQGLAL
+1885 PYSDFGMTAERGLAL

-1921 IIEGEYTAAGIK
+1921 IIEGEYTAAGIR
-1933 FVTHGFSPFL
+1933 FVTKSFSPFL

-1958 TGGTGTGGGSTGG
+1958 TGGGTGTGGGSTGTGGG
-1971 GSTGGSTGGGLSSG
+1971 GSTGGSTGGGSTGGGSSSG

-2096 YAVLALSSIGGMAVL
+2096 YAVLALGSIGGMAVL

>member
-110 AAMKNTWESLSD
+110 AAMKSTWESLSD
-122 NAAREV
+122 NAAQEV

-178 ATNVDDLMNAW
+178 ATNVGDLMNAW
-189 YDADPSVRAAL
+189 YDAGPSVRAAL

-245 EFEELKAQL
+245 EFEELKARL
-254 KNAGFTAPQ
+254 KDVGFTAPQ

-290 VLKKKANDG
+290 VLKKKANYG
-299 ANWLKAVRCLDDNSI
+299 ANWLEAVRRLDDNSI

-441 TLDSEMEGK
+441 TLDSKMEGK

-457 GKILLVAKETLENGN
+457 GKILLVAREGALNEVSGNLTLGW
-472 CNIGELDWTKL
+472 LDWTKL
-483 AAPEG
+483 TPPEG

-513 CWVQNGH
+513 CWVQNGY

-606 DALVGTI
+606 DALVGTL

-658 VEDGSEEAVRAR
+658 VEDGSEEAVQAR
-670 SIPLV
+670 SIQLV
-675 ETQEFGLDG
+675 QVQEIRVDG
-684 IRVCMSRTRNYRS
+684 IRVCVSRTKNYRS
-697 VTVAWYDENGNVIGI
+697 VTVAWYDETGNVIGI

-731 ADVEGI
+731 AGVEGI
-737 TDKNERGEVNAPVAV
+737 TDKNECGEVNAPVAV
-752 GAEGAELICDRYS
+752 GAEGAELICDRYP
-765 QTGDGRTQY
+765 QAGNNRTQY
-774 FELTLLRDSNKDGEK
+774 FELTLLRDSNKNGEK

-797 FGLRYEDIQDNL
+797 FGLRYEDIEGNL
-809 NEQPEIIV
+809 DEQPEIIV
-817 HHYNADRSGY
+817 HHYNADRSDY
-827 KELKGRYTPQGIA
+827 EELKGRYTPQGIA

-850 VSLGGNQGGEQGD
+850 VSLGGSQGGEHSGVNLSNGPGRGMMISSGM
-863 FEDAGDNVTRY
+863 EDGWLFY
-874 HLEDEGRVCIIEG
+874 DEGWG
-887 VNTSIRQDIPVEL
+887 VQGEFVGPNHIPAFRL
-900 GIDWRRSLGDVRVI
+900 GMDNQWFLLALENNGSGKQPALTFDRPDFCENN
-914 GIPVEIV
+914 VEIKYLGTSADESFHV
-921 RALAQAGR
+921 FEVDFRGQIDRACNVGGHI
-929 NTIVYGRYGIM
+929 NYGNGSRSDIDLIFEPRY
-940 TELTPTVLADI
+940 
-951 AGKLAKIPENENN
+951 
-964 LLWIRADYRNC
+964 
-975 DAEQGNAY
+975 
-983 AFRCLLW
+983 
-990 LGEDDRNVYVT
+990 
-1001 PEGSVLRIGID
+1001 
-1012 NSERLAA
+1012 
-1019 DGTKFVVYT
+1019 
-1028 PNQDDKL
+1028 
-1035 TTDNGLTVDYFKRT
+1035 
-1049 KAEFSDL
+1049 
-1056 YHDYEQFMVNTRSGG
+1056 
-1071 VFVVAPEEY
+1071 
-1080 KLQMEWPWPGLNGD
+1080 
-1094 NDGGDNIGEFQC
+1094 GDNIGEFEC
-1106 WTDGKD
+1106 RTDGKD

-1137 ELGVNWRSRDIGDVQ
+1137 ELGVNWRSREIGDVQ

-1163 MAAAEKP
+1163 MAAANKP
-1170 VVLYGVWNVGMTI
+1170 VVLYGAWNVGMTI
-1183 PAAAIS
+1183 PAAAVS

-1201 KSENLALL
+1201 KSENPALL
-1209 WLKVEYCN
+1209 WLKVEYWN

-1263 YCPEDQDEVG
+1263 YCPEDQDEVS

-1284 YTDERD
+1284 YTDERG
-1290 QSGNNSW
+1290 QSSDDSW
-1297 RVYEFT
+1297 RVYEFA

-1313 PVDYSVKQNWPWYG
+1313 PVDYSVKQSWPWWG
-1327 VPLPRWHPSDE
+1327 VPTPTWHPSDK

-1353 DNDAFGE
+1353 DNDAFGG

-1377 VELKEWKEGCGND
+1377 VELKAWKEGCGND
-1390 WDYRLIQEPAAG
+1390 WDYRLIEEPSAG
-1402 RVTIKVNLGS
+1402 RITIKVNMGS
-1412 RDRWEKA
+1412 RDRWENA

-1497 GENWWVILVM
+1497 GENWGIILVM
-1507 SDGKTSI
+1507 NNEETSI

-1550 HVTGLHSDWTA
+1550 HVTGLHGDWTT

-1570 LRTIAGKNYDSAGT
+1570 LRTVAGKDLDSAGAD
-1584 DNQNKIGTLTVDAP
+1584 DNNKLGWLMVDAP
-1598 AGYTLKEWTSTHEYE
+1598 AGYTLKYWTSTHEYE
-1613 PGATNS
+1613 PGATNA

-1645 VVVECQNSREVFFE
+1645 VVVECQNSREVFSE
-1659 LEEGNVKVKIPTEQ
+1659 LEEGNIKVKKPTEQ
-1673 EILPAAKQRVL
+1673 EILPAAKRQVL
-1684 EDNGIT
+1684 EDNGIS
-1690 VTYDESNGYFVTA
+1690 VKYDEALGYFVTA
-1703 VDAHKIKD
+1703 VDTRKIKD
-1711 IAQLETKLT
+1711 VAQLRAGMTL
-1720 VPAPAG
+1720 PAPEG
-1726 AVAYTAYFF
+1726 AVAYKCYTF
-1735 GGDTNPTNWV
+1735 GGNGNPANAT
-1745 GEMTK
+1745 GEMDK
-1750 AKQAMDEAT
+1750 AKEVLAKADPALISEA
-1759 PISIEKEGLPSI
+1759 GLPSVD
-1771 ALIQLR
+1771 LIWLR
-1777 EIPLENGIT
+1777 DVKLENGIT
-1786 VYYAGTQMYDCRVI
+1786 VYYAGAQMYDSTIVQ
-1800 RWLDKDGKILEY
+1800 WLDKDGKILEY

-1868 RVSEGTEIGPD
+1868 RVGEGTAIGPD

-1885 PYSDFGMTAEQGLAL
+1885 PYSDFGMTAERGLAL

-1921 IIEGEYTAAGIK
+1921 IIEGEYTAAGIR
-1933 FVTHGFSPFL
+1933 FVTKSFSPFL

-1958 TGGTGTGGGSTGG
+1958 TGGGTGTGGGETGGGNTGGGSTGG
-1971 GSTGGSTGGGLSSG
+1971 GSTGGGSSSG

-2088 TGDMGVAL
+2088 TSDMGVAL
-2096 YAVLALSSIGGMAVL
+2096 YAVLALGSIGGMAVL

>member
-61 LNSPAGRMW
+61 LNSPAGGMW

-110 AAMKNTWESLSD
+110 AAMKITWESLSD
-122 NAAREV
+122 NAAQEV

-154 VELAQTFLNTN
+154 VELAQKFLNTN

-189 YDADPSVRAAL
+189 YDAGPSVRAAL

-235 GNQGGNQGDQ
+235 GNQGEHSFDA
-245 EFEELKAQL
+245 ETKQL
-254 KNAGFTAPQ
+254 VDSGFTAPKNVQ
-263 RAEITFPEGLEQGVD
+263 ISFPNGLERDVD
-278 YDYTFQGTDLRI
+278 YDYTLEGMDLRI
-290 VLKKKANDG
+290 VLRKTNGG
-299 ANWLKAVRCLDDNSI
+299 ANWIKAANSMEPGRI
-314 GLTVRIDI
+314 GLDMQIDVQ
-322 YGQSGDEYAETL
+322 GEAGDEYAATV
-334 NGNGGYE
+334 NGNGGFD
-341 YIMGLTQVNS
+341 YIMNLKKV
-351 KQFSGNGE
+351 
-359 APRTSGGTSIATV
+359 TSREFYWRDGKPCTGGGANIGSV
-372 NRVDGLLTIVPMA
+372 NRVDGLLTVVATA
-385 DMNHHSFCVV
+385 DMNHHRFCVV
-395 WGDENHNVTRR
+395 WGDQDGTITHK
-406 EMVNIYITMEDGP
+406 EMVNIYITMENGP
-419 FAVNDTYQQ
+419 FAVNAAYQQ
-428 VSAISAERLANLI
+428 ASAIPAERLSSLVKQDEAMA
-441 TLDSEMEGK
+441 EK
-450 WNVSYEN
+450 WTVSCEN
-457 GKILLVAKETLENGN
+457 GKLLLTPRDSLEDDNY
-472 CNIGELDWTKL
+472 CIGKLDWTKL
-483 AAPEG
+483 AAPES
-488 GYTWQGWK
+488 GYTLEGWRRT
-496 DKTGSGS
+496 DGNGSEGNGKI
-503 SSSQDAITFG
+503 ATPVYCRIENG
-513 CWVQNGH
+513 C
-520 CNNNMIFQVTWKD
+520 CYNNMIFQVTWKD

-567 IDNLGLDADKLRDA
+567 IGNLGLDADKLRGA

-606 DALVGTI
+606 DALVGTR
-613 ITLMP
+613 ITLTP

-632 NGDPRCD
+632 NGDPRCG

-644 QRTQGMLENEKLFR
+644 QRTQGILENEKLFR
-658 VEDGSEEAVRAR
+658 VEDGSEEAVQAR
-670 SIPLV
+670 SIQLV
-675 ETQEFGLDG
+675 QVQEIRVDG
-684 IRVCMSRTRNYRS
+684 IRVCVSRTKNYRS
-697 VTVAWYDENGNVIGI
+697 VTVAWYDENGEVIGI

-737 TDKNERGEVNAPVAV
+737 TDKNECGEVNAPVAV
-752 GAEGAELICDRYS
+752 GAEGAELICDRYP
-765 QTGDGRTQY
+765 QAGNNRTQY

-797 FGLRYEDIQDNL
+797 FGLRYEDIEGNL
-809 NEQPEIIV
+809 DEQPEIIV
-817 HHYNADRSGY
+817 HHYNADRSDY
-827 KELKGRYTPQGIA
+827 EELKGRYTPQGIA

-850 VSLGGNQGGEQGD
+850 VSLGGSQGGEHSGVMLSNGPGRGMMISSGM
-863 FEDAGDNVTRY
+863 EDGWLFY
-874 HLEDEGRVCIIEG
+874 DEGWG
-887 VNTSIRQDIPVEL
+887 VQGEFVGPNHIPAFRL
-900 GIDWRRSLGDVRVI
+900 GMDNQWFLLALENNGSGKQPALTFDRPDFCENN
-914 GIPVEIV
+914 VEIKYLGTSAGESFHV
-921 RALAQAGR
+921 FEVDFRGQIDRACNVGGHI
-929 NTIVYGRYGIM
+929 NYGNGSRSDIDLIFEPRY
-940 TELTPTVLADI
+940 
-951 AGKLAKIPENENN
+951 
-964 LLWIRADYRNC
+964 C
-975 DAEQGNAY
+975 
-983 AFRCLLW
+983 
-990 LGEDDRNVYVT
+990 
-1001 PEGSVLRIGID
+1001 
-1012 NSERLAA
+1012 
-1019 DGTKFVVYT
+1019 
-1028 PNQDDKL
+1028 
-1035 TTDNGLTVDYFKRT
+1035 
-1049 KAEFSDL
+1049 
-1056 YHDYEQFMVNTRSGG
+1056 
-1071 VFVVAPEEY
+1071 
-1080 KLQMEWPWPGLNGD
+1080 
-1094 NDGGDNIGEFQC
+1094 DNIGEFEC

-1137 ELGVNWRSRDIGDVQ
+1137 ELGVDWRHDETGGAVQ

-1163 MAAAEKP
+1163 MAKANKP
-1170 VVLYGVWNVGMTI
+1170 VVLYGAWNVGMTI
-1183 PAAAIS
+1183 PAAAVS

-1290 QSGNNSW
+1290 QSSDDSW
-1297 RVYEFT
+1297 RVYEFA

-1313 PVDYSVKQNWPWYG
+1313 PKVYDVKQNWPWNG

-1365 PVLDLDI
+1365 PVLDEDI

-1377 VELKEWKEGCGND
+1377 VELKEWEEGCGDD

-1419 VRNSNDGAL
+1419 VRNSNDSAL

-1438 GNSTNEKPMDYGFDW
+1438 GNSTNEKPMNYGFDW

-1497 GENWWVILVM
+1497 GENWGIILVM
-1507 SDGKTSI
+1507 NNEETSI

-1538 ADNGVPADKERI
+1538 ADNGVPVAKERI
-1550 HVTGLHSDWTA
+1550 HVTDLHGDWTA

-1570 LRTIAGKNYDSAGT
+1570 LRTVAGKDLDSAGT
-1584 DNQNKIGTLTVDAP
+1584 YDQNKIGTLTVDAP
-1598 AGYTLKEWTSTHEYE
+1598 AGYTLKYWTSTHEYE
-1613 PGATNS
+1613 PGATNA

-1659 LEEGNVKVKIPTEQ
+1659 LEEGNIKVKKPTEQ
-1673 EILPAAKQRVL
+1673 EILPAAKKQVL
-1684 EDNGIT
+1684 EDNGIS

-1711 IAQLETKLT
+1711 VAQLRAGMTL
-1720 VPAPAG
+1720 PAPEG
-1726 AVAYTAYFF
+1726 AVAYKYYTF
-1735 GGDTNPTNWV
+1735 GGNGNPANAI
-1745 GEMTK
+1745 GEMDK
-1750 AKQAMDEAT
+1750 AKQVLAT
-1759 PISIEKEGLPSI
+1759 AAQVLISEGGLP
-1771 ALIQLR
+1771 ATDLIWLR
-1777 EIPLENGIT
+1777 EVTLENGTT
-1786 VYYAGTQMYDCRVI
+1786 VYYAGTQMYGCMVVQ
-1800 RWLDKDGKILEY
+1800 WLDKGGNILEY
-1812 SCIYGRNGD
+1812 SCIYGRNGN

-1828 KTVAQAP
+1828 NTVTQAP
-1835 TTAVDVPTLVGAG
+1835 TTAVDVPTLVGEG
-1848 ELYCDITPQTKM
+1848 KLYCDITPQTKM
-1860 DNQLFLLL
+1860 DNQMFLLL
-1868 RVSEGTEIGPD
+1868 RVGEGTEIGPD

-1950 GGETGGGE
+1950 GGETGGG
-1958 TGGTGTGGGSTGG
+1958 
-1971 GSTGGSTGGGLSSG
+1971 STGGSTGGGSSSG

-2096 YAVLALSSIGGMAVL
+2096 YAVLALGSIGGMAVL

>member
-122 NAAREV
+122 NAAQEV

-154 VELAQTFLNTN
+154 VEQAQTFLNTY

-189 YDADPSVRAAL
+189 YGADLSVRAAL

-254 KNAGFTAPQ
+254 KAAGFKAPEPGKVQ
-263 RAEITFPEGLEQGVD
+263 ITFPEGLVRGVD
-278 YDYTFQGTDLRI
+278 YEYTLQDTDLRI
-290 VLKKKANDG
+290 ILKKKANDG
-299 ANWLKAVRCLDDNSI
+299 KNWLEAVRRLDDNSI

-341 YIMGLTQVNS
+341 YIMGLKEVNS
-351 KQFSGNGE
+351 KQFSGNG
-359 APRTSGGTSIATV
+359 RTSGGASIATV

-395 WGDENHNVTRR
+395 WGGENGEITHK

-428 VSAISAERLANLI
+428 ASAISAERLEKLI
-441 TLDSEMEGK
+441 TLNTGMEDQ
-450 WNVSYEN
+450 WTVSYEN
-457 GKILLVAKETLENGN
+457 GKILLVAREGALNEVSGNLTLGW
-472 CNIGELDWTKL
+472 LDWTKL
-483 AAPEG
+483 TPPEG
-488 GYTWQGWK
+488 GYTWQDWK

-513 CWVQNGH
+513 CWVQNGY

-567 IDNLGLDADKLRDA
+567 IDNLGLDANKLRDA

-593 FHAYYDKDRMPDY
+593 FHAYYDKDRMPGY
-606 DALVGTI
+606 DALVGTL

-618 PEGAVTFRRVHEDG
+618 PEGAVKFRRVHEDG

-658 VEDGSEEAVRAR
+658 VEDGSEEAVQAR

-697 VTVAWYDENGNVIGI
+697 VTVAWYDETGNVIGI

-731 ADVEGI
+731 AGVEGI
-737 TDKNERGEVNAPVAV
+737 TDKNECGEVNAPVAV
-752 GAEGAELICDRYS
+752 GAEGAELICDRYP
-765 QTGDGRTQY
+765 QAGNNRTQY
-774 FELTLLRDSNKDGEK
+774 FELTLLRDSHQDSNK

-797 FGLRYEDIQDNL
+797 FGLRYEDIEGNL
-809 NEQPEIIV
+809 DEQPEIIV
-817 HHYNADRSGY
+817 HHYNADRSDY
-827 KELKGRYTPQGIA
+827 EELKGRYTPQGIA

-850 VSLGGNQGGEQGD
+850 VSLGGSQGKHSGVMLSNGPGSGMMISSGMEDGWLFYDEGWGVQGEHVGPNGSIPAFRLGMDHQWFLLALENNGSGKQPALTFDRPD
-863 FEDAGDNVTRY
+863 FCENNVEIKYLGTSAGDSFHVFEVDFRGQIDRACNVGGHINY
-874 HLEDEGRVCIIEG
+874 GNGNESD
-887 VNTSIRQDIPVEL
+887 VEL
-900 GIDWRRSLGDVRVI
+900 IF
-914 GIPVEIV
+914 E
-921 RALAQAGR
+921 Q
-929 NTIVYGRYGIM
+929 RY
-940 TELTPTVLADI
+940 
-951 AGKLAKIPENENN
+951 
-964 LLWIRADYRNC
+964 
-975 DAEQGNAY
+975 
-983 AFRCLLW
+983 
-990 LGEDDRNVYVT
+990 
-1001 PEGSVLRIGID
+1001 
-1012 NSERLAA
+1012 
-1019 DGTKFVVYT
+1019 
-1028 PNQDDKL
+1028 
-1035 TTDNGLTVDYFKRT
+1035 
-1049 KAEFSDL
+1049 
-1056 YHDYEQFMVNTRSGG
+1056 
-1071 VFVVAPEEY
+1071 
-1080 KLQMEWPWPGLNGD
+1080 
-1094 NDGGDNIGEFQC
+1094 GDNIGEFQC

-1112 WNGETDMRYMVI
+1112 WDDETDLRYMVI

-1137 ELGVNWRSRDIGDVQ
+1137 KLGVNWRSREIGDVQ

-1170 VVLYGVWNVGMTI
+1170 VVLYGAWNVGMTI
-1183 PAAAIS
+1183 PAAAVS

-1201 KSENLALL
+1201 KSENPALL
-1209 WLKVEYCN
+1209 WLKVEYWN

-1284 YTDERD
+1284 YTDERG
-1290 QSGNNSW
+1290 QSSDDSW
-1297 RVYEFT
+1297 RVYEFA

-1313 PVDYSVKQNWPWYG
+1313 PVDYSVKQSWPWYG
-1327 VPLPRWHPSDE
+1327 VPLPRWHPSDK

-1412 RDRWEKA
+1412 RDRWERA

-1438 GNSTNEKPMDYGFDW
+1438 GNSTYKKPMDYGFDW
-1453 YGGGVEQITSSFSLS
+1453 YGGSAEDMRPTYELT
-1468 ENFEH
+1468 ENYCH
-1473 TNALHLA
+1473 SNAIHLA
-1480 ALNQKTANS
+1480 ALNQQTANS
-1489 TMLTMSRE
+1489 TMLTMSRA
-1497 GENWWVILVM
+1497 GERWQIILIM
-1507 SDGKTSI
+1507 DDHGTNI
-1514 ANAAAKYALQL
+1514 AGAAVKYALQL

-1530 EDVSIIVG
+1530 EDVSIIMG
-1538 ADNGVPADKERI
+1538 ADNGVPAVMGRI
-1550 HVTGLHSDWTA
+1550 HVTDLHDDWTA
-1561 IVPTDGSVF
+1561 LVPADGSVF

-1598 AGYTLKEWTSTHEYE
+1598 AGYTLKEWTSTHER
-1613 PGATNS
+1613 GAGTTNS
-1619 APLQKD
+1619 VPLQKD
-1625 RFQTVKFLWGKD
+1625 YFQTVKFLWVKA

-1684 EDNGIT
+1684 EDNGVT

-1726 AVAYTAYFF
+1726 AVAYKYYTF
-1735 GGDTNPTNWV
+1735 GGNGNPANAI
-1745 GEMTK
+1745 GEMDK
-1750 AKQAMDEAT
+1750 ARNAMDATT
-1759 PISIEKEGLPSI
+1759 PISIEEKGLPSVE
-1771 ALIQLR
+1771 LIQLR
-1777 EIPLENGIT
+1777 KVELENGMK
-1786 VYYAGTQMYDCRVI
+1786 VYYAGSQMYNCMIV
-1800 RWLDKDGKILEY
+1800 RWLDEGGNILEY
-1812 SCIYGRNGD
+1812 SCIYGRNGN

-1828 KTVAQAP
+1828 NTVTQAP

-1860 DNQLFLLL
+1860 DNQMFLLL
-1868 RVSEGTEIGPD
+1868 RVGEGTEIGPD

-1921 IIEGEYTAAGIK
+1921 IIEGEYTAAGIR
-1933 FVTHGFSPFL
+1933 FVTKSFSPFL

-1950 GGETGGGE
+1950 GGETGGGS
-1958 TGGTGTGGGSTGG
+1958 TGGGSTGG
-1971 GSTGGSTGGGLSSG
+1971 GSSSG

-2096 YAVLALSSIGGMAVL
+2096 YAVLTLGSIGGMAVL

>member
-122 NAAREV
+122 NAAQEV
-128 NQAEPNLVWLADMMA
+128 NQVEPNLVWLADMMA

-154 VELAQTFLNTN
+154 VELAQKFLNTN

-178 ATNVDDLMNAW
+178 ATNVVDLMNAW
-189 YDADPSVRAAL
+189 YDVGPSVRAAL

-254 KNAGFTAPQ
+254 KKAGFTAPQ
-263 RAEITFPEGLEQGVD
+263 RAKITFPEGLEEGVD
-278 YDYTFQGTDLRI
+278 YNYTFEGTDLRI
-290 VLKKKANDG
+290 VLKKKANYG
-299 ANWLKAVRCLDDNSI
+299 ANWLEAVRRLDDNSI
-314 GLTVRIDI
+314 GLNVRIDI

-334 NGNGGYE
+334 NGNSGYE
-341 YIMGLTQVNS
+341 YIMGLTQVNN
-351 KQFSGNGE
+351 KRFIGNGE
-359 APRTSGGTSIATV
+359 APRTSGGASIATV

-385 DMNHHSFCVV
+385 DMNHNSFCVV
-395 WGDENHNVTRR
+395 WGDKNHNVTRR

-441 TLDSEMEGK
+441 TLDSKMEGK

-457 GKILLVAKETLENGN
+457 GKILLVAKETLENGD
-472 CNIGELDWTKL
+472 CNIGELDWRKL
-483 AAPEG
+483 AAPES
-488 GYTWQGWK
+488 GYTLEGWK
-496 DKTGSGS
+496 RTDGNGSEGNGKI
-503 SSSQDAITFG
+503 AMPVG
-513 CWVQNGH
+513 CWVQNRY
-520 CNNNMIFQVTWKD
+520 CNNNMIFQVTWKH

-567 IDNLGLDADKLRDA
+567 IDNLGLDANKLRDA

-606 DALVGTI
+606 DALVGTL

-697 VTVAWYDENGNVIGI
+697 VTVAWYDKNGNVIGI

-731 ADVEGI
+731 ANVEGI
-737 TDKNERGEVNAPVAV
+737 TDKNECGEVNAPVAV
-752 GAEGAELICDRYS
+752 GAEGAELICDRYP
-765 QTGDGRTQY
+765 QAGNNRTQY

-797 FGLRYEDIQDNL
+797 FGLRYENIKDNL

-817 HHYNADRSGY
+817 HHYNANRSRY
-827 KELKGRYTPQGIA
+827 DELKGRYTPQGIA

-850 VSLGGNQGGEQGD
+850 VSLGGNQGGEHSGVMLSNGPGRGMMISSGM
-863 FEDAGDNVTRY
+863 EDGWLFY
-874 HLEDEGRVCIIEG
+874 DEGWG
-887 VNTSIRQDIPVEL
+887 VQGEFVGPDHIPAFRL
-900 GIDWRRSLGDVRVI
+900 GMDHQWFLL
-914 GIPVEIV
+914 
-921 RALAQAGR
+921 AL
-929 NTIVYGRYGIM
+929 
-940 TELTPTVLADI
+940 
-951 AGKLAKIPENENN
+951 ENN
-964 LLWIRADYRNC
+964 GSTTPPKLVFNRPEFCGNDVQIEYLGLSAAESYHVYAVDFAWQIDQECTVHGNIDY
-975 DAEQGNAY
+975 GN
-983 AFRCLLW
+983 
-990 LGEDDRNVYVT
+990 
-1001 PEGSVLRIGID
+1001 GSRSDID
-1012 NSERLAA
+1012 LIFEPR
-1019 DGTKFVVYT
+1019 Y
-1028 PNQDDKL
+1028 
-1035 TTDNGLTVDYFKRT
+1035 
-1049 KAEFSDL
+1049 
-1056 YHDYEQFMVNTRSGG
+1056 
-1071 VFVVAPEEY
+1071 
-1080 KLQMEWPWPGLNGD
+1080 
-1094 NDGGDNIGEFQC
+1094 GDNIGEFEC
-1106 WTDGKD
+1106 RTDGKD
-1112 WNGETDMRYMVI
+1112 WNGETDLRYMVI
-1124 HSLRNMDGGQDVI
+1124 KSLCNMDGGQDVI
-1137 ELGVNWRSRDIGDVQ
+1137 DLGVNWRSREIGDVQ

-1163 MAAAEKP
+1163 MAEANKT
-1170 VVLYGVWNVGMTI
+1170 VVLYGAWNVGMTI
-1183 PAAAIS
+1183 PAAAVS

-1201 KSENLALL
+1201 KSENPALL

-1273 TALVEQKNDIS
+1273 TALVEQENDIS
-1284 YTDERD
+1284 YTDERG
-1290 QSGNNSW
+1290 QSSDDSW
-1297 RVYEFT
+1297 RVYEFA

-1313 PVDYSVKQNWPWYG
+1313 PVDYSVKQSWPWYG
-1327 VPLPRWHPSDE
+1327 VPLPRWHPSDK

-1365 PVLDLDI
+1365 PVLDEDI

-1377 VELKEWKEGCGND
+1377 VELKEWEEGCGDD

-1402 RVTIKVNLGS
+1402 RVTIKVNMGS
-1412 RDRWEKA
+1412 RDRWERA

-1438 GNSTNEKPMDYGFDW
+1438 GNSTYKKPMDYGFDW
-1453 YGGGVEQITSSFSLS
+1453 YGGSAEDMRPTYELT
-1468 ENFEH
+1468 ENYCH
-1473 TNALHLA
+1473 SNAIHLA
-1480 ALNQKTANS
+1480 ALNQQTANS
-1489 TMLTMSRE
+1489 TMLTMSRA
-1497 GENWWVILVM
+1497 GERWQIILIM
-1507 SDGKTSI
+1507 DDHGTNI
-1514 ANAAAKYALQL
+1514 AGADVKYALQL

-1530 EDVSIIVG
+1530 EDVSIIMG
-1538 ADNGVPADKERI
+1538 ADNGVPADNQRI

-1561 IVPTDGSVF
+1561 LVPADGSVF
-1570 LRTIAGKNYDSAGT
+1570 LRAKEGKNYDSAGT

-1598 AGYTLKEWTSTHEYE
+1598 AGYTLKEWTSTHER
-1613 PGATNS
+1613 GAGTTNS
-1619 APLQKD
+1619 VPLQKD
-1625 RFQTVKFLWGKD
+1625 YFQTVKFLWVKA

-1645 VVVECQNSREVFFE
+1645 VVVECQNNREVFFE
-1659 LEEGNVKVKIPTEQ
+1659 LEEGNVNVKIPTEQ

-1684 EDNGIT
+1684 EDNGVT

-1703 VDAHKIKD
+1703 VDAHEIKD

-1726 AVAYTAYFF
+1726 AVAYKYYTF
-1735 GGDTNPTNWV
+1735 GGNGNPANAI
-1745 GEMTK
+1745 GEMDK
-1750 AKQAMDEAT
+1750 ARNAMDATT
-1759 PISIEKEGLPSI
+1759 PISIEEKGLPSVE
-1771 ALIQLR
+1771 LIQLR
-1777 EIPLENGIT
+1777 EVELENGMK
-1786 VYYAGTQMYDCRVI
+1786 VYYAGSQMYNCMIV
-1800 RWLDKDGKILEY
+1800 RWLDEGGNILEY
-1812 SCIYGRNGD
+1812 SCIYGRNGN

-1828 KTVAQAP
+1828 NTVAQAP

-1868 RVSEGTEIGPD
+1868 RVGEGTEIGPD
-1879 GVAIYL
+1879 GAVIYL

-1921 IIEGEYTAAGIK
+1921 IIEGEYTAAGIR
-1933 FVTHGFSPFL
+1933 FVTKSFSPFL

-1950 GGETGGGE
+1950 GGETGGGS
-1958 TGGTGTGGGSTGG
+1958 TGGGSTGG
-1971 GSTGGSTGGGLSSG
+1971 GSTGGGSSSG

-2096 YAVLALSSIGGMAVL
+2096 YAVLALGSIGGMAVL

>member
-82 SLDGWTDCGGESEPL
+82 SLDGWADCGGESEPL

-122 NAAREV
+122 NAAQEV
-128 NQAEPNLVWLADMMA
+128 NQAEPNLVWLVDMMA

-235 GNQGGNQGDQ
+235 GNQGEHSFDA
-245 EFEELKAQL
+245 ETKQL
-254 KNAGFTAPQ
+254 VDSGFTAPKNVQ
-263 RAEITFPEGLEQGVD
+263 ISFPNGLERGVD
-278 YDYTFQGTDLRI
+278 YDYTLEGMDLRI
-290 VLKKKANDG
+290 VLRKTNGG
-299 ANWLKAVRCLDDNSI
+299 ANWIKAANSMETGRI
-314 GLTVRIDI
+314 GLDMQIDVQ
-322 YGQSGDEYAETL
+322 GEAGDEYAATV
-334 NGNGGYE
+334 NGNGGFD
-341 YIMGLTQVNS
+341 YIMNLEKV
-351 KQFSGNGE
+351 
-359 APRTSGGTSIATV
+359 TSRELYWRDGKPCAGGGANIGSV
-372 NRVDGLLTIVPMA
+372 NRVDGLLTVVATA
-385 DMNHHSFCVV
+385 DMNHHRFCVV
-395 WGDENHNVTRR
+395 WGDQNGTITHK
-406 EMVNIYITMEDGP
+406 EMVNIYITMENGP
-419 FAVNDTYQQ
+419 FAVNAAYQQ
-428 VSAISAERLANLI
+428 ASAIPAERLSSLVK
-441 TLDSEMEGK
+441 LDEAMAEK
-450 WNVSYEN
+450 WTVSYEN
-457 GKILLVAKETLENGN
+457 GKILLVAKETLENGD
-472 CNIGELDWTKL
+472 CNIGEIDWTKL
-483 AAPEG
+483 AAPES
-488 GYTWQGWK
+488 GYTLEGWK
-496 DKTGSGS
+496 RTDGNGSEGNGKI
-503 SSSQDAITFG
+503 AMPVYCRIENG
-513 CWVQNGH
+513 C
-520 CNNNMIFQVTWKD
+520 CYNNMIFQVTWKD

-567 IDNLGLDADKLRDA
+567 IDNLGLDADKLRGA

-606 DALVGTI
+606 DALVGTR
-613 ITLMP
+613 ITLTP

-632 NGDPRCD
+632 NGDPRCG

-644 QRTQGMLENEKLFR
+644 QRTQGILENEKLFR
-658 VEDGSEEAVRAR
+658 VEDGSEEAVQAR
-670 SIPLV
+670 SIQLV
-675 ETQEFGLDG
+675 QVQEIRVDG
-684 IRVCMSRTRNYRS
+684 IRVCVSRTKNYRS
-697 VTVAWYDENGNVIGI
+697 VTVAWYDENGEVIGI

-737 TDKNERGEVNAPVAV
+737 TDKNECGEVNAPVAV
-752 GAEGAELICDRYS
+752 GAEGAELICDRYP
-765 QTGDGRTQY
+765 QAGNNRTQY

-797 FGLRYEDIQDNL
+797 FGLRYEDIEGNL
-809 NEQPEIIV
+809 DEQPEIIV
-817 HHYNADRSGY
+817 HHYNADRSDY
-827 KELKGRYTPQGIA
+827 EELKGRYTPQGIA

-850 VSLGGNQGGEQGD
+850 VSLGGSQGGEHSGVMLSNGPGRGMMISSGM
-863 FEDAGDNVTRY
+863 EDGWLFY
-874 HLEDEGRVCIIEG
+874 DEGWG
-887 VNTSIRQDIPVEL
+887 VQGEFVGPNHIPAFRLGMDNQWFLLALENNGSGKQPALTFDRPDFCENNVEIKYLGTSAGESFHVFEVDFRGQIDRACNVGGHINYGNGNESDVEL
-900 GIDWRRSLGDVRVI
+900 IF
-914 GIPVEIV
+914 E
-921 RALAQAGR
+921 Q
-929 NTIVYGRYGIM
+929 RY
-940 TELTPTVLADI
+940 
-951 AGKLAKIPENENN
+951 
-964 LLWIRADYRNC
+964 
-975 DAEQGNAY
+975 
-983 AFRCLLW
+983 
-990 LGEDDRNVYVT
+990 
-1001 PEGSVLRIGID
+1001 
-1012 NSERLAA
+1012 
-1019 DGTKFVVYT
+1019 
-1028 PNQDDKL
+1028 
-1035 TTDNGLTVDYFKRT
+1035 
-1049 KAEFSDL
+1049 
-1056 YHDYEQFMVNTRSGG
+1056 
-1071 VFVVAPEEY
+1071 
-1080 KLQMEWPWPGLNGD
+1080 
-1094 NDGGDNIGEFQC
+1094 GDNIGEFQC

-1112 WNGETDMRYMVI
+1112 WNGETDLRYMVI
-1124 HSLRNMDGGQDVI
+1124 HSLRNMDDGRKFI
-1137 ELGVNWRSRDIGDVQ
+1137 ELGVDWRHDETGGAVQ
-1152 NVGITPEVLNE
+1152 NVGIPDEVLRQ
-1163 MAAAEKP
+1163 MAAANKS
-1170 VVLYGVWNVGMTI
+1170 VVLYGAWNVGMTI
-1183 PAAAIS
+1183 PAEAVS

-1201 KSENLALL
+1201 KSENPALL

-1241 PENLNYTFRL
+1241 PKNLNYTFRL

-1284 YTDERD
+1284 YTDERG
-1290 QSGNNSW
+1290 QSSDDSW
-1297 RVYEFT
+1297 RVYEFA

-1313 PVDYSVKQNWPWYG
+1313 PKVYDVKQNWPWYG

-1365 PVLDLDI
+1365 PVLDEDI

-1377 VELKEWKEGCGND
+1377 VELKEWEEGCGDD
-1390 WDYRLIQEPAAG
+1390 WDYRLIQEPTAG

-1412 RDRWEKA
+1412 RDRWERA

-1438 GNSTNEKPMDYGFDW
+1438 GNSTYKKPMDYGFDW

-1497 GENWWVILVM
+1497 GENWGIILVM
-1507 SDGKTSI
+1507 NNEETSI
-1514 ANAAAKYALQL
+1514 ADAAAKYALQL

-1550 HVTGLHSDWTA
+1550 HVTDLHDDWTA

-1570 LRTIAGKNYDSAGT
+1570 LRAKEGKDFSSAGT
-1584 DNQNKIGTLTVDAP
+1584 DSQNKIGTLTVYAP
-1598 AGYTLKEWTSTHEYE
+1598 AGYTLKYWTSTHEYE
-1613 PGATNS
+1613 PGATNA

-1673 EILPAAKQRVL
+1673 EILPTAKQRVL

-1703 VDAHKIKD
+1703 VDTRKIKD
-1711 IAQLETKLT
+1711 VAQLRAGMTL
-1720 VPAPAG
+1720 PAPEG
-1726 AVAYTAYFF
+1726 AVAYKCYTF
-1735 GGDTNPTNWV
+1735 GGNGNPANAI
-1745 GEMTK
+1745 GEMSK
-1750 AKQAMDEAT
+1750 AKEVLAKADPALISEA
-1759 PISIEKEGLPSI
+1759 GLPSVD
-1771 ALIQLR
+1771 LIWLR
-1777 EIPLENGIT
+1777 DVKLENGIT
-1786 VYYAGTQMYDCRVI
+1786 VYYAGAQMYDSTIVQ
-1800 RWLDKDGKILEY
+1800 WLDKDGKILEY

-1868 RVSEGTEIGPD
+1868 RVGEGTEIGPD

-1885 PYSDFGMTAEQGLAL
+1885 PYSDFGMTAERGLAL

-1921 IIEGEYTAAGIK
+1921 IIEGEYTAAGIR
-1933 FVTHGFSPFL
+1933 FVTKSFSPFL

-1950 GGETGGGE
+1950 GGETGGGS
-1958 TGGTGTGGGSTGG
+1958 TGGGSTGG
-1971 GSTGGSTGGGLSSG
+1971 GSSSG

-2096 YAVLALSSIGGMAVL
+2096 YAVLALGSIGGMAVL

>member
-122 NAAREV
+122 NAAQEV
-128 NQAEPNLVWLADMMA
+128 NQAEPNLVWLADVMA

-154 VELAQTFLNTN
+154 VEQAQTFLNTN

-189 YDADPSVRAAL
+189 NDADPSVRAAL

-235 GNQGGNQGDQ
+235 GNQGEHSFDA
-245 EFEELKAQL
+245 ETKQL
-254 KNAGFTAPQ
+254 VDSGFTAPKNVQ
-263 RAEITFPEGLEQGVD
+263 ISFPNGLKRGVD
-278 YDYTFQGTDLRI
+278 YDYTLEGMDLRI
-290 VLKKKANDG
+290 VLRKTNGG
-299 ANWLKAVRCLDDNSI
+299 ANWIKAANSMETGRI
-314 GLTVRIDI
+314 GLDMQIDVQ
-322 YGQSGDEYAETL
+322 GEAGDEYAATV
-334 NGNGGYE
+334 NGNGGFD
-341 YIMGLTQVNS
+341 YIMNLEKV
-351 KQFSGNGE
+351 
-359 APRTSGGTSIATV
+359 TSRELYWRDGKPCAGGGANIGSV
-372 NRVDGLLTIVPMA
+372 NRVDGLLTVVATA
-385 DMNHHSFCVV
+385 DMNHHRFCVV
-395 WGDENHNVTRR
+395 WGDQNGTITHK
-406 EMVNIYITMEDGP
+406 EMVNIYITMENGP
-419 FAVNDTYQQ
+419 FAVNAAYQQ
-428 VSAISAERLANLI
+428 ASAIPAERLSSLVK
-441 TLDSEMEGK
+441 LDEAMAEK
-450 WNVSYEN
+450 WTVSCEN
-457 GKILLVAKETLENGN
+457 GKILLVAKETLENGD

-483 AAPEG
+483 AAPES
-488 GYTWQGWK
+488 GYTLEGWK
-496 DKTGSGS
+496 RTDGNGSEGNGKI
-503 SSSQDAITFG
+503 AMPVG

-520 CNNNMIFQVTWKD
+520 CNDNMIFQVTWKD

-606 DALVGTI
+606 DALVGTR
-613 ITLMP
+613 ITLTP

-632 NGDPRCD
+632 NGDPRCG

-644 QRTQGMLENEKLFR
+644 QRTQGILENEKLFR
-658 VEDGSEEAVRAR
+658 VEDGSEEAVQAR
-670 SIPLV
+670 SIQLV
-675 ETQEFGLDG
+675 QVQEIRVDG
-684 IRVCMSRTRNYRS
+684 IRVCVSRTKNYRS

-731 ADVEGI
+731 ANVEGI
-737 TDKNERGEVNAPVAV
+737 TDKNECGEVNAPVAV
-752 GAEGAELICDRYS
+752 GAEGAELICDRYP
-765 QTGDGRTQY
+765 QAGNNRTQY
-774 FELTLLRDSNKDGEK
+774 FELTLLRDSHQDSNK

-797 FGLRYEDIQDNL
+797 FGLRYEDIQGNL
-809 NEQPEIIV
+809 DEQPEIIV
-817 HHYNADRSGY
+817 HHYNADRSDY
-827 KELKGRYTPQGIA
+827 EELKGRYTPQGIA

-850 VSLGGNQGGEQGD
+850 VSLGGSQGGEHSGVMLSNGPGRGMMISSGM
-863 FEDAGDNVTRY
+863 EDGWLFY
-874 HLEDEGRVCIIEG
+874 DEGWG
-887 VNTSIRQDIPVEL
+887 VQGEHVGPNGSIPAFRL
-900 GIDWRRSLGDVRVI
+900 GMDNQRFLL
-914 GIPVEIV
+914 
-921 RALAQAGR
+921 AL
-929 NTIVYGRYGIM
+929 
-940 TELTPTVLADI
+940 
-951 AGKLAKIPENENN
+951 ENN
-964 LLWIRADYRNC
+964 GSTTPPRLVFNRPEFCGNDVQIEYLGLSAAESYHVYAVDFAWQIDQECTVHGNIDY
-975 DAEQGNAY
+975 GN
-983 AFRCLLW
+983 
-990 LGEDDRNVYVT
+990 
-1001 PEGSVLRIGID
+1001 GSRSDID
-1012 NSERLAA
+1012 LIFEPR
-1019 DGTKFVVYT
+1019 Y
-1028 PNQDDKL
+1028 
-1035 TTDNGLTVDYFKRT
+1035 
-1049 KAEFSDL
+1049 
-1056 YHDYEQFMVNTRSGG
+1056 
-1071 VFVVAPEEY
+1071 
-1080 KLQMEWPWPGLNGD
+1080 
-1094 NDGGDNIGEFQC
+1094 GDNIGEFEC
-1106 WTDGKD
+1106 RTDGKD
-1112 WNGETDMRYMVI
+1112 WDGETDLRYMVI
-1124 HSLRNMDGGQDVI
+1124 KSLCNMDGGQDVI
-1137 ELGVNWRSRDIGDVQ
+1137 ELGVNRRRREIGDVQ

-1163 MAAAEKP
+1163 MAEANKP
-1170 VVLYGVWNVGMTI
+1170 VVLYGAWKVGMTI
-1183 PAAAIS
+1183 PAAAVS

-1201 KSENLALL
+1201 KSENPALL
-1209 WLKVEYCN
+1209 WLKVEYWN

-1263 YCPEDQDEVG
+1263 YCPEDQNEVS
-1273 TALVEQKNDIS
+1273 TALVEQENDIS
-1284 YTDERD
+1284 YTDERG
-1290 QSGNNSW
+1290 QSSDDSW
-1297 RVYEFT
+1297 RVYEFA

-1313 PVDYSVKQNWPWYG
+1313 PKVYDVKQNWPWYG

-1343 QADAALQALY
+1343 RADETLQALY

-1365 PVLDLDI
+1365 PVLDEDI

-1377 VELKEWKEGCGND
+1377 VELKEWEEGCGDD

-1412 RDRWEKA
+1412 RDRWERA

-1438 GNSTNEKPMDYGFDW
+1438 GNSTYKKPMDYGFDW
-1453 YGGGVEQITSSFSLS
+1453 YGGSAEDMRPTYELT
-1468 ENFEH
+1468 ENYCH
-1473 TNALHLA
+1473 SNAIHLA
-1480 ALNQKTANS
+1480 SLNQQTANS
-1489 TMLTMSRE
+1489 TMLTMSRA
-1497 GENWWVILVM
+1497 GERWQIILIM
-1507 SDGKTSI
+1507 DDHGTNI
-1514 ANAAAKYALQL
+1514 AGAAVKYALQL

-1530 EDVSIIVG
+1530 EDVSIIMG
-1538 ADNGVPADKERI
+1538 ADNGVPADNQRI

-1561 IVPTDGSVF
+1561 LVPADGSVF

-1598 AGYTLKEWTSTHEYE
+1598 AGYTLKEWTSTHER
-1613 PGATNS
+1613 GAGTTNS
-1619 APLQKD
+1619 VPLQKD
-1625 RFQTVKFLWGKD
+1625 YFQTVKFLWVKA

-1645 VVVECQNSREVFFE
+1645 VVVECQNNKEVFFE

-1673 EILPAAKQRVL
+1673 GILPAAKQRVL
-1684 EDNGIT
+1684 EDNGVT

-1703 VDAHKIKD
+1703 VDAHEIKD

-1720 VPAPAG
+1720 VPAPRG
-1726 AVAYTAYFF
+1726 AVAYKYYTF
-1735 GGDTNPTNWV
+1735 GGNGNPANAI
-1745 GEMTK
+1745 GEMDK
-1750 AKQAMDEAT
+1750 ARNAMDATT
-1759 PISIEKEGLPSI
+1759 PISIEEKGLPSVE
-1771 ALIQLR
+1771 LIQLR
-1777 EIPLENGIT
+1777 EVELENGMK
-1786 VYYAGTQMYDCRVI
+1786 VYYAGSQMYNCMVV
-1800 RWLDKDGKILEY
+1800 RWLDEGGNILEY
-1812 SCIYGRNGD
+1812 SCIYGRNGN

-1828 KTVAQAP
+1828 NTVTQAP
-1835 TTAVDVPTLVGAG
+1835 TTAVDVPTLVGKG

-1860 DNQLFLLL
+1860 DNQMFLLL
-1868 RVSEGTEIGPD
+1868 RVGEGTEIGPD
-1879 GVAIYL
+1879 GVVIYL

-1921 IIEGEYTAAGIK
+1921 IIEGEYTAAGIR
-1933 FVTHGFSPFL
+1933 FVTKSFSPFL

-1950 GGETGGGE
+1950 GGETGGGS
-1958 TGGTGTGGGSTGG
+1958 TGGSTGG
-1971 GSTGGSTGGGLSSG
+1971 GSTGGSTGGGSSSG

-2096 YAVLALSSIGGMAVL
+2096 YAVLALGSIGGMAVL

>member
-110 AAMKNTWESLSD
+110 AAMKITWESLSD
-122 NAAREV
+122 NAAQEV

-210 NGEEYTYNFTQML
+210 NREEYTYNFTQML

-235 GNQGGNQGDQ
+235 GNQGEHSFDA
-245 EFEELKAQL
+245 ETKQL
-254 KNAGFTAPQ
+254 VDSGFTAPKNVQ
-263 RAEITFPEGLEQGVD
+263 ISFPNGLKRGVD
-278 YDYTFQGTDLRI
+278 YDYTLEGMDLRI
-290 VLKKKANDG
+290 VLRKTNGG
-299 ANWLKAVRCLDDNSI
+299 ANWIKAANSMETGRI
-314 GLTVRIDI
+314 GLDMQIDVQ
-322 YGQSGDEYAETL
+322 GEAGDEYAATV
-334 NGNGGYE
+334 NGNGGFD
-341 YIMGLTQVNS
+341 YIMNLEKV
-351 KQFSGNGE
+351 
-359 APRTSGGTSIATV
+359 TSRELYWRDGKPCAGGGANIGSV
-372 NRVDGLLTIVPMA
+372 NRVDGLLTVVATA
-385 DMNHHSFCVV
+385 DMNHHRFCVV
-395 WGDENHNVTRR
+395 WGDQNGTITHK
-406 EMVNIYITMEDGP
+406 EMVNIYITMENGP
-419 FAVNDTYQQ
+419 FAVNAAYQQ
-428 VSAISAERLANLI
+428 ASAIPAERLSSLVK
-441 TLDSEMEGK
+441 LDEAMAEK
-450 WNVSYEN
+450 WTVSCEN
-457 GKILLVAKETLENGN
+457 GKILLVAKETLENGD

-483 AAPEG
+483 TAPES
-488 GYTWQGWK
+488 GYTLEGWK
-496 DKTGSGS
+496 RTDGNGSEGNGKI
-503 SSSQDAITFG
+503 AMPVG

-593 FHAYYDKDRMPDY
+593 FHADYDKDRMPDY
-606 DALVGTI
+606 DALVGTR
-613 ITLMP
+613 ITLTP

-632 NGDPRCD
+632 NGDPRCG

-644 QRTQGMLENEKLFR
+644 QRTQGILENEKLFR
-658 VEDGSEEAVRAR
+658 VEDGSEEAVQAR
-670 SIPLV
+670 SIQLV
-675 ETQEFGLDG
+675 QVQEIRVDG
-684 IRVCMSRTRNYRS
+684 IRVCVSRTRNYRS
-697 VTVAWYDENGNVIGI
+697 VTVAWYDENGSVIGI

-731 ADVEGI
+731 ANVEGI
-737 TDKNERGEVNAPVAV
+737 TDKNECGEVNAPVAV
-752 GAEGAELICDRYS
+752 GAEGAELICDRYP
-765 QTGDGRTQY
+765 QAGNNRTQY

-797 FGLRYEDIQDNL
+797 FGLRYEDIEGNL
-809 NEQPEIIV
+809 DEQPEIIV
-817 HHYNADRSGY
+817 HHYNADRSDY
-827 KELKGRYTPQGIA
+827 EELKGRYTPQGIA

-850 VSLGGNQGGEQGD
+850 VSLGGNQGKHSGVMLSNGPGRGMMISSGMEDGWLFYDEGWGVQGEFVGPNHIPAFRLGMDHQWFLLALENNGSGKQPALTFDRPD
-863 FEDAGDNVTRY
+863 FCENNVEIKYLGTSAGDSFHVFEVDFRGQIDRACNVGGNIDYGNGSRSDIDLIFEPRY
-874 HLEDEGRVCIIEG
+874 
-887 VNTSIRQDIPVEL
+887 
-900 GIDWRRSLGDVRVI
+900 
-914 GIPVEIV
+914 
-921 RALAQAGR
+921 
-929 NTIVYGRYGIM
+929 
-940 TELTPTVLADI
+940 
-951 AGKLAKIPENENN
+951 
-964 LLWIRADYRNC
+964 
-975 DAEQGNAY
+975 
-983 AFRCLLW
+983 
-990 LGEDDRNVYVT
+990 
-1001 PEGSVLRIGID
+1001 
-1012 NSERLAA
+1012 
-1019 DGTKFVVYT
+1019 
-1028 PNQDDKL
+1028 
-1035 TTDNGLTVDYFKRT
+1035 
-1049 KAEFSDL
+1049 
-1056 YHDYEQFMVNTRSGG
+1056 
-1071 VFVVAPEEY
+1071 
-1080 KLQMEWPWPGLNGD
+1080 
-1094 NDGGDNIGEFQC
+1094 GDNIGEFEC
-1106 WTDGKD
+1106 RTDGKD
-1112 WNGETDMRYMVI
+1112 WNGETDLRYMVI
-1124 HSLRNMDGGQDVI
+1124 KSLCNMDGGQDVI
-1137 ELGVNWRSRDIGDVQ
+1137 ELGVNWRSREIGDVQ

-1163 MAAAEKP
+1163 MAEANKP
-1170 VVLYGVWNVGMTI
+1170 VVLYGAWNVGMTI
-1183 PAAAIS
+1183 PAAAVS

-1201 KSENLALL
+1201 KSENPALL
-1209 WLKVEYCN
+1209 WLKVEYWN

-1241 PENLNYTFRL
+1241 PKNLNYTFRL

-1290 QSGNNSW
+1290 QSGDDSW
-1297 RVYEFT
+1297 RVYEFA

-1313 PVDYSVKQNWPWYG
+1313 PVDYSVKQSWPWYG
-1327 VPLPRWHPSDE
+1327 VPLPRWHPSDK

-1377 VELKEWKEGCGND
+1377 VELKEWKEGCGDD
-1390 WDYRLIQEPAAG
+1390 WDYRLIQESAAG

-1412 RDRWEKA
+1412 RDRWERA

-1438 GNSTNEKPMDYGFDW
+1438 GNSTYKKPMDYGFDW
-1453 YGGGVEQITSSFSLS
+1453 YGGSAEDMRPTYELT
-1468 ENFEH
+1468 ENYCH
-1473 TNALHLA
+1473 SNAIHLA
-1480 ALNQKTANS
+1480 SLNQQTANS
-1489 TMLTMSRE
+1489 TMLTMSRA
-1497 GENWWVILVM
+1497 GERWQIILIM
-1507 SDGKTSI
+1507 DDHGTNI
-1514 ANAAAKYALQL
+1514 AGAAVKYALQL

-1530 EDVSIIVG
+1530 EDVSIIMG
-1538 ADNGVPADKERI
+1538 ADNGVPADNQRI

-1561 IVPTDGSVF
+1561 LVPADGSVF

-1598 AGYTLKEWTSTHEYE
+1598 AGYTLKEWTSTHER
-1613 PGATNS
+1613 GAGTTNS
-1619 APLQKD
+1619 VPLQKD
-1625 RFQTVKFLWGKD
+1625 YFQTVKFLWVKA

-1645 VVVECQNSREVFFE
+1645 VVVECQNNKEVFFE

-1673 EILPAAKQRVL
+1673 GILPAAKQRVL
-1684 EDNGIT
+1684 EDNGVT

-1703 VDAHKIKD
+1703 VDAHEIKD

-1720 VPAPAG
+1720 VPAPRG
-1726 AVAYTAYFF
+1726 AVAYKYYTF
-1735 GGDTNPTNWV
+1735 GGNGNPANAI
-1745 GEMTK
+1745 GEMDK
-1750 AKQAMDEAT
+1750 ARNAMDATT
-1759 PISIEKEGLPSI
+1759 PISIEEKGLPSVE
-1771 ALIQLR
+1771 LIQLR
-1777 EIPLENGIT
+1777 EVELENGMK
-1786 VYYAGTQMYDCRVI
+1786 VYYAGSQMYNCMVV
-1800 RWLDKDGKILEY
+1800 RWLDEGGNILEY
-1812 SCIYGRNGD
+1812 SCIYGRNGN

-1828 KTVAQAP
+1828 NTVTQAP
-1835 TTAVDVPTLVGAG
+1835 TTAVDVPTLVGKG

-1860 DNQLFLLL
+1860 DNQMFLLL
-1868 RVSEGTEIGPD
+1868 RVGEGTEIGPD
-1879 GVAIYL
+1879 GVVIYL

-1921 IIEGEYTAAGIK
+1921 IIEGEYTAAGIR
-1933 FVTHGFSPFL
+1933 FVTKSFSPFL

-1950 GGETGGGE
+1950 GGETGGGS
-1958 TGGTGTGGGSTGG
+1958 TGGSTGG
-1971 GSTGGSTGGGLSSG
+1971 GSTGGSTGGGSSSG

-2096 YAVLALSSIGGMAVL
+2096 YAVLALGSIGGMAVL

>member
-110 AAMKNTWESLSD
+110 AAMKTTWESLSD
-122 NAAREV
+122 NAAQEV

-178 ATNVDDLMNAW
+178 ATNVYDLMNAW
-189 YDADPSVRAAL
+189 YDADLSVRAAL

-245 EFEELKAQL
+245 EFEKLKAQL
-254 KNAGFTAPQ
+254 KDAGFTAPQ

-299 ANWLKAVRCLDDNSI
+299 ANWLEAVRRLDDNSI

-322 YGQSGDEYAETL
+322 YGQSGDKYAETL

-428 VSAISAERLANLI
+428 VSAISAKRLANLI
-441 TLDSEMEGK
+441 TLDSKMEGK

-457 GKILLVAKETLENGN
+457 GKILLVAREGALNEVSGNLTLGW
-472 CNIGELDWTKL
+472 LDWTKL
-483 AAPEG
+483 TPPEG

-513 CWVQNGH
+513 CCWVQNSH

-567 IDNLGLDADKLRDA
+567 IDNLGLDANKLRDA

-606 DALVGTI
+606 DALVGTL

-731 ADVEGI
+731 AGVEGI
-737 TDKNERGEVNAPVAV
+737 TDKNECGEVNAPVAV

-774 FELTLLRDSNKDGEK
+774 FELTLLQDSNKDGEK

-797 FGLRYEDIQDNL
+797 FGLRYENIKDNL
-809 NEQPEIIV
+809 SEQPEIIV
-817 HHYNADRSGY
+817 HHYNANRSRY
-827 KELKGRYTPQGIA
+827 DELKGRYTPQGIA

-850 VSLGGNQGGEQGD
+850 VSLGGSQGGEHSGVMLSNGPGRGMMISSGMKDGWLFYDEGWGVQGEHVGPNGSIPAFRLGTD
-863 FEDAGDNVTRY
+863 NQWFLLALENNGSGEQPALTFDRPEFCENNVEIKYLGTSAGDSFHVFEVDFRGQIDRACNVGGHINY
-874 HLEDEGRVCIIEG
+874 GNGNESD
-887 VNTSIRQDIPVEL
+887 VEL
-900 GIDWRRSLGDVRVI
+900 IF
-914 GIPVEIV
+914 E
-921 RALAQAGR
+921 Q
-929 NTIVYGRYGIM
+929 RY
-940 TELTPTVLADI
+940 
-951 AGKLAKIPENENN
+951 
-964 LLWIRADYRNC
+964 
-975 DAEQGNAY
+975 
-983 AFRCLLW
+983 
-990 LGEDDRNVYVT
+990 
-1001 PEGSVLRIGID
+1001 
-1012 NSERLAA
+1012 
-1019 DGTKFVVYT
+1019 
-1028 PNQDDKL
+1028 
-1035 TTDNGLTVDYFKRT
+1035 
-1049 KAEFSDL
+1049 
-1056 YHDYEQFMVNTRSGG
+1056 
-1071 VFVVAPEEY
+1071 
-1080 KLQMEWPWPGLNGD
+1080 
-1094 NDGGDNIGEFQC
+1094 GDNIGEFQC

-1112 WNGETDMRYMVI
+1112 WNGETDLRYMVI
-1124 HSLRNMDGGQDVI
+1124 KSLCNMDGGQDVI
-1137 ELGVNWRSRDIGDVQ
+1137 ELGVNWRSREIGDVQ

-1163 MAAAEKP
+1163 MAEANKT
-1170 VVLYGVWNVGMTI
+1170 VVLYGAWNVGMTI
-1183 PAAAIS
+1183 PAEAVS

-1201 KSENLALL
+1201 KSENPALL
-1209 WLKVEYCN
+1209 WLKVEYWN

-1284 YTDERD
+1284 YTDERG
-1290 QSGNNSW
+1290 QSSDDSW
-1297 RVYEFT
+1297 RVYEFA

-1313 PVDYSVKQNWPWYG
+1313 PKVYDVKQNWPWNG
-1327 VPLPRWHPSDE
+1327 VPLPRWHPSDG

-1365 PVLDLDI
+1365 PVLDEDI

-1377 VELKEWKEGCGND
+1377 VELKEWEEGCGDD

-1412 RDRWEKA
+1412 RDRWERA

-1438 GNSTNEKPMDYGFDW
+1438 GNSTYKKPMDYGFDW
-1453 YGGGVEQITSSFSLS
+1453 YGGSAEDMSPTYELT
-1468 ENFEH
+1468 ENYCH
-1473 TNALHLA
+1473 SNAIHLA
-1480 ALNQKTANS
+1480 ALNQQTANS
-1489 TMLTMSRE
+1489 TMLTMSRA
-1497 GENWWVILVM
+1497 GERWQIILIM
-1507 SDGKTSI
+1507 DDHGTNI
-1514 ANAAAKYALQL
+1514 AGADVKYALQL

-1530 EDVSIIVG
+1530 EDASIIMG
-1538 ADNGVPADKERI
+1538 ADNGVPADNQRI
-1550 HVTGLHSDWTA
+1550 HVTDLHDDWTA

-1570 LRTIAGKNYDSAGT
+1570 LRTIAGKDYDSAGT

-1598 AGYTLKEWTSTHEYE
+1598 AGYTLKEWTSTHER
-1613 PGATNS
+1613 GAGTTNS
-1619 APLQKD
+1619 VPLQKD
-1625 RFQTVKFLWGKD
+1625 YFQTVKFRWVKA

-1659 LEEGNVKVKIPTEQ
+1659 LEEDNVKVKIPKEQ
-1673 EILPAAKQRVL
+1673 QVLSDAKKQVL
-1684 EDNGIT
+1684 EDNGVT

-1720 VPAPAG
+1720 VPAPEG
-1726 AVAYTAYFF
+1726 AVAYKYYTF
-1735 GGDTNPTNWV
+1735 GGNGNPANAI
-1745 GEMTK
+1745 GEMDK
-1750 AKQAMDEAT
+1750 ARNAMDATT
-1759 PISIEKEGLPSI
+1759 PISIEEKGLPSVE
-1771 ALIQLR
+1771 LIQLR
-1777 EIPLENGIT
+1777 EVELENGMK
-1786 VYYAGTQMYDCRVI
+1786 VYYAGSQMYNCMIV
-1800 RWLDKDGKILEY
+1800 RWLDEGGNILEY
-1812 SCIYGRNGD
+1812 SCIYGRNGN

-1828 KTVAQAP
+1828 NTVTQAP
-1835 TTAVDVPTLVGAG
+1835 TTAVDVPTLVGEG

-1860 DNQLFLLL
+1860 DNQMFLLL
-1868 RVSEGTEIGPD
+1868 RVGEGTEIGPD

-1921 IIEGEYTAAGIK
+1921 NIEGEYTAAGIR
-1933 FVTHGFSPFL
+1933 FVTKSFSPFL

-1950 GGETGGGE
+1950 GGETGGGS
-1958 TGGTGTGGGSTGG
+1958 TGGGSTGG
-1971 GSTGGSTGGGLSSG
+1971 GSTSGGSTSGGSTGGGSSSG

-2020 FASFRGVQVD
+2020 FASFQGVQVD

-2096 YAVLALSSIGGMAVL
+2096 YAVLALGSVGGMAVL

>member
-122 NAAREV
+122 NAAQEV
-128 NQAEPNLVWLADMMA
+128 NQAEPNLVWLADVMA

-154 VELAQTFLNTN
+154 VEQAQTFLNTN

-189 YDADPSVRAAL
+189 NDADPSVRAAL

-235 GNQGGNQGDQ
+235 GNQGEHSFDA
-245 EFEELKAQL
+245 ETKQL
-254 KNAGFTAPQ
+254 VDSGFTAPKNVQ
-263 RAEITFPEGLEQGVD
+263 ISFPNGLKRGVD
-278 YDYTFQGTDLRI
+278 YDYTLEGMDLRI
-290 VLKKKANDG
+290 VLRKTNGG
-299 ANWLKAVRCLDDNSI
+299 ANWIKAANSMETGRI
-314 GLTVRIDI
+314 GLDMQIDVQ
-322 YGQSGDEYAETL
+322 GEAGDEYAATV
-334 NGNGGYE
+334 NGNGGFD
-341 YIMGLTQVNS
+341 YIMNLEKV
-351 KQFSGNGE
+351 
-359 APRTSGGTSIATV
+359 TSRELYWRDGKPCAGGGANIGSV
-372 NRVDGLLTIVPMA
+372 NRVDGLLTVVATA
-385 DMNHHSFCVV
+385 DMNHHRFCVV
-395 WGDENHNVTRR
+395 WGDQNGTITHK
-406 EMVNIYITMEDGP
+406 EMVNIYITMENGP
-419 FAVNDTYQQ
+419 FAVNAAYQQ
-428 VSAISAERLANLI
+428 ASAIPAERLSSLVK
-441 TLDSEMEGK
+441 LDEAMAEK
-450 WNVSYEN
+450 WTVSCEN
-457 GKILLVAKETLENGN
+457 GKILLVAKETLENGD

-483 AAPEG
+483 AAPES
-488 GYTWQGWK
+488 GYTLEGWK
-496 DKTGSGS
+496 RTDGNGSEGNGKI
-503 SSSQDAITFG
+503 AMPVG

-520 CNNNMIFQVTWKD
+520 CNDNMIFQVTWKD

-606 DALVGTI
+606 DALVGTR
-613 ITLMP
+613 ITLTP

-632 NGDPRCD
+632 NGDPRCG

-644 QRTQGMLENEKLFR
+644 QRTQGILENEKLFR
-658 VEDGSEEAVRAR
+658 VEDGSEEAVQAR
-670 SIPLV
+670 SIQLV
-675 ETQEFGLDG
+675 QVQEIRVDG
-684 IRVCMSRTRNYRS
+684 IRVCVSRTKNYRS

-731 ADVEGI
+731 ANVEGI
-737 TDKNERGEVNAPVAV
+737 TDKNECGEVNAPVAV
-752 GAEGAELICDRYS
+752 GAEGAELICDRYP
-765 QTGDGRTQY
+765 QAGNNRTQY
-774 FELTLLRDSNKDGEK
+774 FELTLLRDSHQDSNK

-797 FGLRYEDIQDNL
+797 FGLRYEDIQGNL
-809 NEQPEIIV
+809 DEQPEIIV
-817 HHYNADRSGY
+817 HHYNADRSDY
-827 KELKGRYTPQGIA
+827 EELKGRYTPQGIA

-850 VSLGGNQGGEQGD
+850 VSLGGSQGGEHSGVMLSNGPGRGMMISSGM
-863 FEDAGDNVTRY
+863 EDGWLFY
-874 HLEDEGRVCIIEG
+874 DEGWG
-887 VNTSIRQDIPVEL
+887 VQGEHVGPNGSIPAFRL
-900 GIDWRRSLGDVRVI
+900 GMDNQRFLL
-914 GIPVEIV
+914 
-921 RALAQAGR
+921 AL
-929 NTIVYGRYGIM
+929 
-940 TELTPTVLADI
+940 
-951 AGKLAKIPENENN
+951 ENN
-964 LLWIRADYRNC
+964 GSTTPPRLVFNRPEFCGNDVQIEYLGLSAAESYHVYAVDFAWQIDQECTVHGNIDY
-975 DAEQGNAY
+975 GN
-983 AFRCLLW
+983 
-990 LGEDDRNVYVT
+990 
-1001 PEGSVLRIGID
+1001 GSRSDID
-1012 NSERLAA
+1012 LIFEPR
-1019 DGTKFVVYT
+1019 Y
-1028 PNQDDKL
+1028 
-1035 TTDNGLTVDYFKRT
+1035 
-1049 KAEFSDL
+1049 
-1056 YHDYEQFMVNTRSGG
+1056 
-1071 VFVVAPEEY
+1071 
-1080 KLQMEWPWPGLNGD
+1080 
-1094 NDGGDNIGEFQC
+1094 GDNIGEFEC
-1106 WTDGKD
+1106 RTDGKD
-1112 WNGETDMRYMVI
+1112 WDGETDLRYMVI
-1124 HSLRNMDGGQDVI
+1124 KSLCNMDGGQDVI
-1137 ELGVNWRSRDIGDVQ
+1137 ELGVNRRRREIGDVQ

-1163 MAAAEKP
+1163 MAEANKP
-1170 VVLYGVWNVGMTI
+1170 VVLYGAWNVGMTI
-1183 PAAAIS
+1183 PAAAVS

-1201 KSENLALL
+1201 KSENPALL
-1209 WLKVEYCN
+1209 WLKVEYWN

-1263 YCPEDQDEVG
+1263 YCPEDQNEVS
-1273 TALVEQKNDIS
+1273 TALVEQENDIS
-1284 YTDERD
+1284 YTDERG
-1290 QSGNNSW
+1290 QSSDDSW
-1297 RVYEFT
+1297 RVYEFA

-1313 PVDYSVKQNWPWYG
+1313 PKVYDVKQNWPWYG

-1343 QADAALQALY
+1343 RADETLQALY

-1365 PVLDLDI
+1365 PVLDEDI

-1377 VELKEWKEGCGND
+1377 VELKEWEEGCGDD

-1412 RDRWEKA
+1412 RDRWERA

-1438 GNSTNEKPMDYGFDW
+1438 GNSTYKKPMDYGFDW
-1453 YGGGVEQITSSFSLS
+1453 YGGSAEDMRPTYELT
-1468 ENFEH
+1468 ENYCH
-1473 TNALHLA
+1473 SNAIHLA
-1480 ALNQKTANS
+1480 SLNQQTANS
-1489 TMLTMSRE
+1489 TMLTMSRA
-1497 GENWWVILVM
+1497 GERWQIILIM
-1507 SDGKTSI
+1507 DDHGTNI
-1514 ANAAAKYALQL
+1514 AGAAVKYALQL

-1530 EDVSIIVG
+1530 EDVSIIMG
-1538 ADNGVPADKERI
+1538 ADNGVPADNQRI

-1561 IVPTDGSVF
+1561 LVPADGSVF

-1598 AGYTLKEWTSTHEYE
+1598 AGYTLKEWTSTHER
-1613 PGATNS
+1613 GAGTTNS
-1619 APLQKD
+1619 VPLQKD
-1625 RFQTVKFLWGKD
+1625 YFQTVKFLWVKA

-1645 VVVECQNSREVFFE
+1645 VVVECQNNKEVFFE

-1673 EILPAAKQRVL
+1673 GILPAAKQRVL
-1684 EDNGIT
+1684 EDNGVT

-1703 VDAHKIKD
+1703 VDAHEIKD

-1720 VPAPAG
+1720 VPAPRG
-1726 AVAYTAYFF
+1726 AVAYKYYTF
-1735 GGDTNPTNWV
+1735 GGNGNPANAI
-1745 GEMTK
+1745 GEMDK
-1750 AKQAMDEAT
+1750 ARNAMDATT
-1759 PISIEKEGLPSI
+1759 PISIEEKGLPSVE
-1771 ALIQLR
+1771 LIQLR
-1777 EIPLENGIT
+1777 EVELENGMK
-1786 VYYAGTQMYDCRVI
+1786 VYYAGSQMYNCMIV
-1800 RWLDKDGKILEY
+1800 RWLDEGGNILEY
-1812 SCIYGRNGD
+1812 SCIYGRNGN

-1828 KTVAQAP
+1828 NTVAQAP
-1835 TTAVDVPTLVGAG
+1835 TTAVDVPTLVGEG

-1860 DNQLFLLL
+1860 DNQMFLLL
-1868 RVSEGTEIGPD
+1868 RVGEGTEIGPD
-1879 GVAIYL
+1879 GAAIYL

-1900 AALGIKPVVWHYLN
+1900 AAQGVKPVIWHYLN

-1921 IIEGEYTAAGIK
+1921 IIEGEYTTAGIR
-1933 FVTHGFSPFL
+1933 FVTKSFSPFL

-1950 GGETGGGE
+1950 GGETGGG
-1958 TGGTGTGGGSTGG
+1958 STGG
-1971 GSTGGSTGGGLSSG
+1971 GSTDGGSSSG

-2020 FASFRGVQVD
+2020 FASFQGVQVD

-2096 YAVLALSSIGGMAVL
+2096 YAVLALGSIGGMAVL

>member
-9 LALVMALSLLPTAA
+9 LALVMALSLLPTAV
-23 WAEGNEMAQE
+23 WAEGNGNGL
-33 QEMTAKEFIE
+33 TNIDV
-43 NSHAFTW
+43 
-50 GEATYEWRFGA
+50 G
-61 LNSPAGRMW
+61 GR
-70 HLYAAAESVSND
+70 SV
-82 SLDGWTDCGGESEPL
+82 
-97 THLTEGTLEYAAA
+97 YF
-110 AAMKNTWESLSD
+110 
-122 NAAREV
+122 ARE
-128 NQAEPNLVWLADMMA
+128 MS
-143 LEATAYRVNED
+143 
-154 VELAQTFLNTN
+154 
-165 IKGIDGGS
+165 GG
-173 ATLVP
+173 L
-178 ATNVDDLMNAW
+178 L
-189 YDADPSVRAAL
+189 
-200 QKTVHGAMVI
+200 
-210 NGEEYTYNFTQML
+210 
-223 HRTLNNNQGGDS
+223 QGG
-235 GNQGGNQGDQ
+235 GDVRTGPWGK
-245 EFEELKAQL
+245 ENIPAFIFYTDAE
-254 KNAGFTAPQ
+254 AGSPCFLAVNKEAFGDTAP
-263 RAEITFPEGLEQGVD
+263 
-278 YDYTFQGTDLRI
+278 
-290 VLKKKANDG
+290 
-299 ANWLKAVRCLDDNSI
+299 
-314 GLTVRIDI
+314 
-322 YGQSGDEYAETL
+322 TL
-334 NGNGGYE
+334 
-341 YIMGLTQVNS
+341 
-351 KQFSGNGE
+351 
-359 APRTSGGTSIATV
+359 
-372 NRVDGLLTIVPMA
+372 
-385 DMNHHSFCVV
+385 
-395 WGDENHNVTRR
+395 
-406 EMVNIYITMEDGP
+406 
-419 FAVNDTYQQ
+419 TYQ
-428 VSAISAERLANLI
+428 V
-441 TLDSEMEGK
+441 EGD
-450 WNVSYEN
+450 
-457 GKILLVAKETLENGN
+457 T
-472 CNIGELDWTKL
+472 
-483 AAPEG
+483 
-488 GYTWQGWK
+488 
-496 DKTGSGS
+496 
-503 SSSQDAITFG
+503 DAI
-513 CWVQNGH
+513 
-520 CNNNMIFQVTWKD
+520 
-533 ADGRELVEELNI
+533 EL
-545 LATSSGKP
+545 
-553 YYARVTLGGKTAKA
+553 
-567 IDNLGLDADKLRDA
+567 
-581 GIHFTYDKDLGY
+581 
-593 FHAYYDKDRMPDY
+593 HA
-606 DALVGTI
+606 V
-613 ITLMP
+613 
-618 PEGAVTFRRVHEDG
+618 
-632 NGDPRCD
+632 
-639 NEDMT
+639 
-644 QRTQGMLENEKLFR
+644 
-658 VEDGSEEAVRAR
+658 GSEE
-670 SIPLV
+670 
-675 ETQEFGLDG
+675 QDK
-684 IRVCMSRTRNYRS
+684 
-697 VTVAWYDENGNVIGI
+697 
-712 DYVYGQNDDFV
+712 YVY
-723 QRTRLKGV
+723 
-731 ADVEGI
+731 
-737 TDKNERGEVNAPVAV
+737 
-752 GAEGAELICDRYS
+752 ELIV
-765 QTGDGRTQY
+765 
-774 FELTLLRDSNKDGEK
+774 
-789 TIYIPYGY
+789 
-797 FGLRYEDIQDNL
+797 
-809 NEQPEIIV
+809 PEIEENYV
-817 HHYNADRSGY
+817 NYLFDLPRTGGGSDQFAVSFMRP
-827 KELKGRYTPQGIA
+827 EQG
-840 FDTKDFSPFT
+840 
-850 VSLGGNQGGEQGD
+850 GEQGGEQGD

-874 HLEDEGRVCIIEG
+874 HLEDKGRVCIIEG
-887 VNTSIRQDIPVEL
+887 VNTSIRPDIPVEL

-940 TELTPTVLADI
+940 AELNPAVLTDI
-951 AGKLAKIPENENN
+951 AAKLKEIPEGQNN

-1049 KAEFSDL
+1049 KAEFPDL
-1056 YHDYEQFMVNTRSGG
+1056 YHDCEQFMVNTRSGG

-1137 ELGVNWRSRDIGDVQ
+1137 ELGVNWRSREIGDVQ

-1163 MAAAEKP
+1163 MVEANKP
-1170 VVLYGVWNVGMTI
+1170 VVLYGAWNVGMTI
-1183 PAAAIS
+1183 PAAAVS

-1201 KSENLALL
+1201 KSENPALL

-1290 QSGNNSW
+1290 QSSDDSW
-1297 RVYEFT
+1297 RVYEFA

-1313 PVDYSVKQNWPWYG
+1313 PKVYDVKQNWPWYG

-1365 PVLDLDI
+1365 PVLDEDI

-1377 VELKEWKEGCGND
+1377 VELKEWEEGCGDD

-1402 RVTIKVNLGS
+1402 RITIKVNLGS
-1412 RDRWEKA
+1412 RDRWEDA
-1419 VRNSNDGAL
+1419 VRSSNDGAL
-1428 SDGVFFGYYF
+1428 SDGVFFRYYF
-1438 GNSTNEKPMDYGFDW
+1438 GHSDHRQPMNYGFDW
-1453 YGGGVEQITSSFSLS
+1453 YGGKEKDVKPTYTLENEYYFS
-1468 ENFEH
+1468 NGI
-1473 TNALHLA
+1473 HLA
-1480 ALNQKTANS
+1480 TLNQQTSRSAI
-1489 TMLTMSRE
+1489 LTMSQE
-1497 GENWWVILVM
+1497 GEDWRIILAMNDEETTV
-1507 SDGKTSI
+1507 
-1514 ANAAAKYALQL
+1514 ANATAKYAFQL

-1530 EDVSIIVG
+1530 ANVSMRVDT
-1538 ADNGVPADKERI
+1538 DNGVPADKERI

-1570 LRTIAGKNYDSAGT
+1570 LRTVAGKDLDSAGT
-1584 DNQNKIGTLTVDAP
+1584 YNDSNKLGELTVDAP
-1598 AGYTLKEWTSTHEYE
+1598 DGYTLKYWTSTHEY
-1613 PGATNS
+1613 GKGTTNP

-1625 RFQTVKFLWGKD
+1625 YFQTVKFLWVKP

-1645 VVVECQNSREVFFE
+1645 VVVECQNNKEVFFD
-1659 LEEGNVKVKIPTEQ
+1659 LEKDGYKVTIPKEQ
-1673 EILPAAKQRVL
+1673 QVLSDAKQQVL

-1726 AVAYTAYFF
+1726 AVAYKYYTF

-1868 RVSEGTEIGPD
+1868 RVGEGTEIGPD

-1885 PYSDFGMTAEQGLAL
+1885 PYSDFGMTAERGLVL

-1921 IIEGEYTAAGIK
+1921 IIEGEYTAAGIR
-1933 FVTHGFSPFL
+1933 FVTKSFSPFL

-1950 GGETGGGE
+1950 GGETGGGS
-1958 TGGTGTGGGSTGG
+1958 TGGGSTGG
-1971 GSTGGSTGGGLSSG
+1971 GSSSG

-2005 YSGGIYGLTFKSSAS
+2005 YSGGIYGLMFKSSAS

-2096 YAVLALSSIGGMAVL
+2096 YAVLALGSIGGMAVL

>member
-43 NSHAFTW
+43 SSHAFTW

-122 NAAREV
+122 NAAQEV

-178 ATNVDDLMNAW
+178 ATNVDGLMNAW
-189 YDADPSVRAAL
+189 HEADPSVRAAL

-245 EFEELKAQL
+245 EVEKLKAQL
-254 KNAGFTAPQ
+254 KDAGFTAPQ
-263 RAEITFPEGLEQGVD
+263 RAEITFPEGLEKGVD
-278 YDYTFQGTDLRI
+278 YDYTFEGTDLRI
-290 VLKKKANDG
+290 VLKKKANYG
-299 ANWLKAVRCLDDNSI
+299 ANWLEAVRRLDDNSI

-351 KQFSGNGE
+351 KQFSGNG
-359 APRTSGGTSIATV
+359 RTSGGASIATV

-395 WGDENHNVTRR
+395 WGDANHNVTRK

-428 VSAISAERLANLI
+428 VSAISAERLKNLI
-441 TLDSEMEGK
+441 TLDTGMQDK

-457 GKILLVAKETLENGN
+457 GKILLVAREGALNEVSGNLTLGW
-472 CNIGELDWTKL
+472 LDWTKL
-483 AAPEG
+483 TPPEG

-513 CWVQNGH
+513 CWVQNGY

-553 YYARVTLGGKTAKA
+553 YYAGVTLGGKTAQA
-567 IDNLGLDADKLRDA
+567 IDSLGLDKTALNKA

-606 DALVGTI
+606 DALVGTL

-618 PEGAVTFRRVHEDG
+618 PEGAVKFRRVHEDG

-658 VEDGSEEAVRAR
+658 VEDGSEEAVQAR

-697 VTVAWYDENGNVIGI
+697 VTVAWYDENNNVIGI

-731 ADVEGI
+731 ADVDGI

-752 GAEGAELICDRYS
+752 GAPGAELICDRYS

-774 FELTLLRDSNKDGEK
+774 FELTLLRDGNKERDK

-797 FGLRYEDIQDNL
+797 FGLRYEDIKDNL

-817 HHYNADRSGY
+817 HHYNADRSRY
-827 KELKGRYTPQGIA
+827 DELKGRYTPQGIA

-850 VSLGGNQGGEQGD
+850 VSLGGNQGKHVGVELSNGQGRGILFSSGMD
-863 FEDAGDNVTRY
+863 REGWLCY
-874 HLEDEGRVCIIEG
+874 DEGWG
-887 VNTSIRQDIPVEL
+887 VQGEHVGPNGSIPAFRL
-900 GIDWRRSLGDVRVI
+900 GTDHQWFLLALENNGSGTQPTLTFDRPKFCEND
-914 GIPVEIV
+914 VEINYLGLSAGESFHV
-921 RALAQAGR
+921 FEVDFRGQIDQACKVGGHI
-929 NTIVYGRYGIM
+929 NYGNNSGSDI
-940 TELTPTVLADI
+940 ELI
-951 AGKLAKIPENENN
+951 F
-964 LLWIRADYRNC
+964 
-975 DAEQGNAY
+975 EQHY
-983 AFRCLLW
+983 
-990 LGEDDRNVYVT
+990 
-1001 PEGSVLRIGID
+1001 
-1012 NSERLAA
+1012 
-1019 DGTKFVVYT
+1019 
-1028 PNQDDKL
+1028 
-1035 TTDNGLTVDYFKRT
+1035 
-1049 KAEFSDL
+1049 
-1056 YHDYEQFMVNTRSGG
+1056 
-1071 VFVVAPEEY
+1071 
-1080 KLQMEWPWPGLNGD
+1080 
-1094 NDGGDNIGEFQC
+1094 GDNIEEFDEPK
-1106 WTDGKD
+1106 TIGTD
-1112 WNGETDMRYMVI
+1112 WNGETPLRYMVI
-1124 HSLRNMDGGQDVI
+1124 RRLRNVNSNSKSI
-1137 ELGVNWRSRDIGDVQ
+1137 ELGVNWRSREIGDVQ

-1170 VVLYGVWNVGMTI
+1170 VVLYGAWNVGMTI
-1183 PAAAIS
+1183 PAAAVS

-1201 KSENLALL
+1201 KSENPALL
-1209 WLKVEYCN
+1209 WLKVEYWN

-1241 PENLNYTFRL
+1241 PENLNYAFQL
-1251 DGQVNNYKAFTL
+1251 NGQVNDYKAFTL
-1263 YCPEDQDEVG
+1263 YCPVDQNEVG
-1273 TALVEQKNDIS
+1273 TALVEQKNVVS
-1284 YTDERD
+1284 YKNEKN

-1297 RVYEFT
+1297 RVYEFA

-1313 PVDYSVKQNWPWYG
+1313 PVDYSVKQSWPWRG
-1327 VPLPRWHPSDE
+1327 VPTPTWHPSDK

-1353 DNDAFGE
+1353 DNVAFGE

-1365 PVLDLDI
+1365 PVLDEDI

-1377 VELKEWKEGCGND
+1377 VELKEWEEGCGDN

-1438 GNSTNEKPMDYGFDW
+1438 GNSTNEKPMAYGFDW

-1497 GENWWVILVM
+1497 GENWGIILVM
-1507 SDGKTSI
+1507 NNEETSI

-1550 HVTGLHSDWTA
+1550 RVTDLHGDWTA

-1570 LRTIAGKNYDSAGT
+1570 LRAKEGKDFSSAGT
-1584 DNQNKIGTLTVDAP
+1584 DSQNKIGTLTVDAP
-1598 AGYTLKEWTSTHEYE
+1598 AGYTLKKWTSTHEYE
-1613 PGATNS
+1613 AGTTNA

-1659 LEEGNVKVKIPTEQ
+1659 LEEGNIKVKTPTEQ
-1673 EILPAAKQRVL
+1673 EILPAAKKQVL

-1690 VTYDESNGYFVTA
+1690 VTYDKDRGYFVTA

-1711 IAQLETKLT
+1711 VAQLRAGMTL
-1720 VPAPAG
+1720 PAPEG
-1726 AVAYTAYFF
+1726 AVAYKCYTF
-1735 GGDTNPTNWV
+1735 GGNGNPANAI
-1745 GEMTK
+1745 GEMDK
-1750 AKQAMDEAT
+1750 AKEVLAKADPALISEA
-1759 PISIEKEGLPSI
+1759 GLPSVD
-1771 ALIQLR
+1771 LIWLR
-1777 EIPLENGIT
+1777 DVKLENGIT

-1812 SCIYGRNGD
+1812 SCIYGRNGA

-1848 ELYCDITPQTKM
+1848 ELYCDITPQTKV

-1868 RVSEGTEIGPD
+1868 RVGEGTKIGPD

-1885 PYSDFGMTAEQGLAL
+1885 PYSDFGMTAERGLAL

-1958 TGGTGTGGGSTGG
+1958 TGGGTGTGGGSTGG
-1971 GSTGGSTGGGLSSG
+1971 GSTGGGSSSG

-2020 FASFRGVQVD
+2020 FASFQGVQVD

-2096 YAVLALSSIGGMAVL
+2096 YAVLALGSIGGMAVL